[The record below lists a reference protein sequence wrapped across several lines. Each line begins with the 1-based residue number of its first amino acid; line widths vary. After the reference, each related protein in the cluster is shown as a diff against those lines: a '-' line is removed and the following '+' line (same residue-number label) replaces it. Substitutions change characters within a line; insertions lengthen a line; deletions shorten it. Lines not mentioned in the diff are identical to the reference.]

1 MHFFYKLDKISIL
14 WTHFLVCWRFCCNFV
29 FSIKIKQFEI
39 IMQNRAIITNLE
51 KIAIIAGERNITF
64 AQALQYI
71 DIFAE
76 QTPSGDDKRVIV
88 FSENSEGW
96 IYAFFSI
103 WQQGGVAVPV
113 DASSTVSD
121 FSYILRDCVPHA
133 IWTSRHNI
141 PIIEQALAQ
150 TGLEIPFYV
159 IEDNMRK
166 ELELSRKL
174 PERLPWS
181 ELDVQ
186 YNQKVALIIYTS
198 GTTGSP
204 KGVMLSFQNLMA
216 NIKGVSQDVRIYA
229 SSRRTMILLPLHH
242 VLPLMGSLI
251 APFWIGG
258 GVAICPSLTAPDLM
272 DTLCRGKVAIVIGV
286 PRLWQ
291 MLYGGIKKKIDSNAI
306 TSFLFRMCAF
316 FRSRTLSRFVF
327 GSVRRKMGGHIKYL
341 VSGGAALSREIG
353 EGLKTIGLDVLEGY
367 GMTETAPI
375 ICFTRPTDIR
385 PGCVG
390 LPLPGIECKLVNGEL
405 CAKGPNVMLGYYNR
419 PDETA
424 AVIDK
429 EGYIHTGDLATIDK
443 KGRVTITGRTKEIIV
458 LSNGK
463 NIEPSEIEYKLEQYD
478 HYVKEVAVMQDN
490 DLLRAI
496 IVPQSTWASILNDT
510 QVEVALKHEV
520 IEPYN
525 RTVANYKKVMA
536 LTVYRGELPR
546 TKLDKLQ
553 RFKLQALLDACRSSQ
568 PVSAEE
574 PEPDTEEYRIIKQYI
589 EQEKKVPV
597 RPSSHVETDLAM
609 DSLDKVGLQGFIE
622 HTFGMK
628 LMVEQMAVFPNIK
641 AMAEYVAS
649 RKTKIKVEEVEWHSL
664 LNEPVQD
671 LRIPQ
676 ASCLFPLVNKC
687 FKLFFRIYNSL
698 NIHGRIQIPAKGPY
712 ILAPNHQ
719 SFIDAP
725 VVLSGLT
732 WRQIRTC
739 YFYATEEH
747 VRSKTR
753 RALADK
759 NNVIIME
766 QAHLKES
773 IQKLAQVLKNGKNI
787 VIFPEGSRTHD
798 GELGDFKLSFAIL
811 SKELNVPIIPV
822 CIRGAFDA
830 LPRQRK
836 YIYPRH
842 IEVHYLPPVIP
853 TADVTYQQ
861 LADKV
866 KQSILGV
873 L

>member
-1 MHFFYKLDKISIL
+1 MGKGV
-14 WTHFLVCWRFCCNFV
+14 T
-29 FSIKIKQFEI
+29 
-39 IMQNRAIITNLE
+39 ATNLE
-51 KIAIIAGERNITF
+51 KIAIIAGERNVTF

-71 DIFAE
+71 DMFA
-76 QTPSGDDKRVIV
+76 QRIPSSGDNRIIV

-121 FSYILRDCVPHA
+121 FAYILRDCTPHG
-133 IWTSRHNI
+133 IWTSQHNV
-141 PIIEQALAQ
+141 PVVEKALAE
-150 TGLEIPFYV
+150 TGLRIPYYV
-159 IEDNMRK
+159 IEERMKCQPDSTRQ
-166 ELELSRKL
+166 L
-174 PERLPWS
+174 PERLPWA
-181 ELDVQ
+181 ELDVP

-204 KGVMLSFQNLMA
+204 KGVMLSYQNLMA
-216 NIKGVSQDVRIYA
+216 NIKGVSQDVRIFTT
-229 SSRRTMILLPLHH
+229 RNRTMILLPLHH
-242 VLPLMGSLI
+242 VLPLMGSVV
-251 APFWIGG
+251 APFWTGG

-291 MLYGGIKKKIDSNAI
+291 MLYGGIKKKIDANAI
-306 TSFLFRMCAF
+306 TAFLFRMCAF
-316 FRSRTLSRFVF
+316 FRSRTLSRIIF
-327 GSVRRKMGGHIKYL
+327 SSIRRKMGGHIKYF
-341 VSGGAALSREIG
+341 VSGGAALSKEIG
-353 EGLKTIGLDVLEGY
+353 EGLKTLGLDVLEGY

-390 LPLPGIECKLVNGEL
+390 LPLPGIECKLINGEL

-419 PDETA
+419 PEETA
-424 AVIDK
+424 AVIDSD
-429 EGYIHTGDLATIDK
+429 GYLHTGDLATIGK
-443 KGRVTITGRTKEIIV
+443 RGHVTITGRTKEIIV

-478 HYVKEVAVMQDN
+478 RYVKEVAVMQDG

-496 IVPQSTWASILNDT
+496 VVPQTPWASLLSDT
-510 QVEVALKHEV
+510 QIEVALKREV

-525 RTVANYKKVMA
+525 RSVANYKKVMA
-536 LTVYRGELPR
+536 LTVYKGELPR

-553 RFKLQALLDACRSSQ
+553 RFKLQALLEACRTSQ
-568 PVSAEE
+568 PVYNEE
-574 PEPDTEEYRIIKQYI
+574 PEPDMEEYRIIKQFI

-597 RPSSHVETDLAM
+597 KPSSHVETDLAM

-628 LMVEQMAVFPNIK
+628 LLVEDMSAFPDIK

-649 RKTKIKVEEVEWHSL
+649 RKTKVEVEEVDWHSF
-664 LNEPVQD
+664 LNETVPD

-676 ASCLFPLVNKC
+676 ASCLFSFVNKC
-687 FKLFFRIYNSL
+687 LKLFFRVYNSL
-698 NIHGRIQIPAKGPY
+698 RIYGRIQIPARGPY

-719 SFIDAP
+719 SFVDGP

-732 WRQIRTC
+732 CRQIKTC
-739 YFYATEEH
+739 YFFATEQH
-747 VRSKTR
+747 VRGKFR
-753 RALADK
+753 RTLADK
-759 NNVIIME
+759 NNTIIME

-773 IQKLAQVLKNGKNI
+773 IQKLAQVLKEGKNI

-811 SKELNVPIIPV
+811 SKELNIPIIPV
-822 CIRGAFDA
+822 CIRGAYDA
-830 LPRQRK
+830 LPRHRK
-836 YIYPRH
+836 YLYPRH
-842 IEVHYLPPVIP
+842 IEVHYLPPIIP
-853 TADVTYQQ
+853 TSDITYQQ

-866 KQSILGV
+866 KQAIARV

>member
-1 MHFFYKLDKISIL
+1 MRKGVTPTD
-14 WTHFLVCWRFCCNFV
+14 
-29 FSIKIKQFEI
+29 
-39 IMQNRAIITNLE
+39 LE

-71 DIFAE
+71 DMFAE
-76 QTPSGDDKRVIV
+76 RIPSSGNNRIIV

-121 FSYILRDCVPHA
+121 FSYILRDCTPHG
-133 IWTSRHNI
+133 IWTSQHNV
-141 PIIEQALAQ
+141 PVVEKALAE
-150 TGLEIPFYV
+150 TGLRIPYYV
-159 IEDNMRK
+159 IEDRMKCQPDSTRQ
-166 ELELSRKL
+166 L
-174 PERLPWS
+174 PERLPWA
-181 ELDVQ
+181 ELDVP

-204 KGVMLSFQNLMA
+204 KGVMLSYQNLMA
-216 NIKGVSQDVRIYA
+216 NIKGVSQDVRIFT
-229 SSRRTMILLPLHH
+229 SRNRTMILLPLHH
-242 VLPLMGSLI
+242 VLPLMGSVV
-251 APFWIGG
+251 APFWTGG

-306 TSFLFRMCAF
+306 TAFLFRMCAF
-316 FRSRTLSRFVF
+316 FRSRTLSRIVF
-327 GSVRRKMGGHIKYL
+327 GSIRRKMGGHIKYF
-341 VSGGAALSREIG
+341 VSGGAALSKEIG
-353 EGLKTIGLDVLEGY
+353 EGLKTLGLDVLEGY

-419 PDETA
+419 PEETA
-424 AVIDK
+424 AVIDSD
-429 EGYIHTGDLATIDK
+429 GYLHTGDLATIGK
-443 KGRVTITGRTKEIIV
+443 RGHVTITGRTKEIIV

-478 HYVKEVAVMQDN
+478 RYVKEVAVMQDG

-496 IVPQSTWASILNDT
+496 VVPQTPWASLLSDT
-510 QVEVALKHEV
+510 QIEVALKREV

-525 RTVANYKKVMA
+525 RSVANYKKVMA
-536 LTVYRGELPR
+536 LTVYKGELPR

-553 RFKLQALLDACRSSQ
+553 RFKLQALLEACRTSQ
-568 PVSAEE
+568 PVCNEE
-574 PEPDTEEYRIIKQYI
+574 PEPDMEEYRIIKQYI

-597 RPSSHVETDLAM
+597 KPSSHVETDLAM

-628 LMVEQMAVFPNIK
+628 LLVEDMAAFPDIK

-649 RKTKIKVEEVEWHSL
+649 RKTKVEVEDVDWHSF
-664 LNEPVQD
+664 LNETVPD

-676 ASCLFPLVNKC
+676 ASCLFPFVNKC
-687 FKLFFRIYNSL
+687 LKLFFRVYNSL
-698 NIHGRIQIPAKGPY
+698 RIYGRIQIPARGPY

-719 SFIDAP
+719 SYVDAP

-732 WRQIRTC
+732 CRQIKTC
-739 YFYATEEH
+739 YFFATEQH
-747 VRSKTR
+747 VRSKFR

-759 NNVIIME
+759 NNTIIME

-773 IQKLAQVLKNGKNI
+773 IQKLAQVLKEGKNI

-798 GELGDFKLSFAIL
+798 GDLGDFKLSFAIL
-811 SKELNVPIIPV
+811 SKELNIPIIPV
-822 CIRGAFDA
+822 CIRGAYDA
-830 LPRQRK
+830 LPRHRK
-836 YIYPRH
+836 YLYPRH
-842 IEVHYLPPVIP
+842 IEVHYLPPIIP
-853 TADVTYQQ
+853 TSDITYQQ

-866 KQSILGV
+866 KQAIARV

>member
-1 MHFFYKLDKISIL
+1 
-14 WTHFLVCWRFCCNFV
+14 
-29 FSIKIKQFEI
+29 
-39 IMQNRAIITNLE
+39 MQKRVTPSLLE
-51 KIAIIAGERNITF
+51 KTAIIAGERNVSF
-64 AQALQYI
+64 AQALRYI
-71 DIFAE
+71 DMFAQQIPSSE
-76 QTPSGDDKRVIV
+76 QKRIIV

-121 FSYILRDCVPHA
+121 FSYILRDCTPHG
-133 IWTSRHNI
+133 IWTSRHNV
-141 PIIEQALAQ
+141 PVVEQALKE
-150 TGLEIPFYV
+150 TGLSIPFYV
-159 IEDNMRK
+159 IENVMEQHPDAARQ
-166 ELELSRKL
+166 L
-174 PERLPWS
+174 PDRLPWA
-181 ELDVQ
+181 ELDVP
-186 YNQKVALIIYTS
+186 YNQHVALIIYTS

-216 NIKGVSQDVRIYA
+216 NIKGVSQDVRIF
-229 SSRRTMILLPLHH
+229 SRTNRTMILLPLHH
-242 VLPLMGSLI
+242 VLPLMGSVV
-251 APFWIGG
+251 APFWTGG

-306 TSFLFRMCAF
+306 TAFLFRMCAF
-316 FRSRTLSRFVF
+316 FRSRTFSRFVF
-327 GSVRRKMGGHIKYL
+327 SSIRRKMGGHVKYF
-341 VSGGAALSREIG
+341 VSGGAALSKEIG
-353 EGLKTIGLDVLEGY
+353 EGLKIIGLDVLEGY

-390 LPLPGIECKLVNGEL
+390 LPLPGIECKLINGEL

-419 PDETA
+419 PEETA

-429 EGYIHTGDLATIDK
+429 DGYLHTGDLATIGK
-443 KGRVTITGRTKEIIV
+443 KGHVTITGRTKEIIV

-478 HYVKEVAVMQDN
+478 YYVKEVAVMQDN

-496 IVPQSTWASILNDT
+496 VVPQSPWASLLNDT
-510 QVEVALKHEV
+510 QVEVALKREV

-525 RTVANYKKVMA
+525 RSVVNYKKIMA

-553 RFKLQALLDACRSSQ
+553 RFRLQALLEACRTSQ
-568 PVSAEE
+568 PVRTED
-574 PEPDTEEYRIIKQYI
+574 PEPDMEEYRIIKQYI

-597 RPSSHVETDLAM
+597 KPSSHVETDLAM

-622 HTFGMK
+622 HTFGMR
-628 LMVEQMAVFPNIK
+628 LVVDEMASFANIK
-641 AMAEYVAS
+641 EMAEHVAS
-649 RKTKIKVEEVEWHSL
+649 CKTKVEVEEVDWYSL
-664 LNEPVQD
+664 LNENVSD

-676 ASCLFPLVNKC
+676 ASCLFPFVNKC
-687 FKLFFRIYNSL
+687 FKLFFRVYNSL
-698 NIHGRIQIPAKGPY
+698 RIHGRIQIPAKGPY

-719 SFIDAP
+719 SFVDAP

-732 WRQIRTC
+732 WRQIKSC
-739 YFYATEEH
+739 YFFATEQH
-747 VRSKTR
+747 VKSKFR
-753 RALADK
+753 RALADR
-759 NNVIIME
+759 NNTIIME

-773 IQKLAQVLKNGKNI
+773 IQKLAQVLKKGKNI

-811 SKELNVPIIPV
+811 SKELNIPIIPV
-822 CIRGAFDA
+822 CIRGAYEA
-830 LPRQRK
+830 LPRHRK
-836 YIYPRH
+836 YLYPRH

-853 TADVTYQQ
+853 TSDITYQQ

-866 KQSILGV
+866 KQAIQKV

>member
-1 MHFFYKLDKISIL
+1 MRKGVTPTD
-14 WTHFLVCWRFCCNFV
+14 
-29 FSIKIKQFEI
+29 
-39 IMQNRAIITNLE
+39 LE

-71 DIFAE
+71 DMFAE
-76 QTPSGDDKRVIV
+76 RIPSSGNNRIIV

-121 FSYILRDCVPHA
+121 FSYILRDCTPHG
-133 IWTSRHNI
+133 IWTSQHNV
-141 PIIEQALAQ
+141 PVVEKALAE
-150 TGLEIPFYV
+150 TGLRIPYYV
-159 IEDNMRK
+159 IEDRMKCQPDSTRQ
-166 ELELSRKL
+166 L
-174 PERLPWS
+174 PERLPWA
-181 ELDVQ
+181 ELDVP

-204 KGVMLSFQNLMA
+204 KGVMLSYQNLMA
-216 NIKGVSQDVRIYA
+216 NIKGVSQDVRIFT
-229 SSRRTMILLPLHH
+229 SRNRTMILLPLHH
-242 VLPLMGSLI
+242 VLPLMGSVV
-251 APFWIGG
+251 APFWTGG

-291 MLYGGIKKKIDSNAI
+291 MLYGGIKKKIDANAI
-306 TSFLFRMCAF
+306 TAFLFRMCAF
-316 FRSRTLSRFVF
+316 FRSRTLSRIIF
-327 GSVRRKMGGHIKYL
+327 SSIRRKMGGHIKYF
-341 VSGGAALSREIG
+341 VSGGAALSKEIG
-353 EGLKTIGLDVLEGY
+353 EGLKTLGLDVLEGY

-390 LPLPGIECKLVNGEL
+390 LPLPGIECKLINGEL

-419 PDETA
+419 PEETA
-424 AVIDK
+424 AVIDSD
-429 EGYIHTGDLATIDK
+429 GYLHTGDLATIGK
-443 KGRVTITGRTKEIIV
+443 RGHVTITGRTKEIIV

-478 HYVKEVAVMQDN
+478 RYVKEVAVMQDG

-496 IVPQSTWASILNDT
+496 VVPQTPWASLLSDT
-510 QVEVALKHEV
+510 QIEVALKREV

-525 RTVANYKKVMA
+525 RSVANYKKVMA
-536 LTVYRGELPR
+536 LTVYKGELPR

-553 RFKLQALLDACRSSQ
+553 RFKLQALLEACRTSQ
-568 PVSAEE
+568 PVYNEE
-574 PEPDTEEYRIIKQYI
+574 PEPDMEEYRIIKQFI

-597 RPSSHVETDLAM
+597 KPSSHVETDLAM

-628 LMVEQMAVFPNIK
+628 LLVEDMSAFPDIK

-649 RKTKIKVEEVEWHSL
+649 RKTKVEVEEVDWHSF
-664 LNEPVQD
+664 LNETVPD

-676 ASCLFPLVNKC
+676 ASCLFPFVNKC
-687 FKLFFRIYNSL
+687 LKLFFRVYNSL
-698 NIHGRIQIPAKGPY
+698 RIYGRIQIPARGPY

-719 SFIDAP
+719 SYVDAP

-732 WRQIRTC
+732 CRQIKTC
-739 YFYATEEH
+739 YFFATEQH
-747 VRSKTR
+747 VRSKFR

-759 NNVIIME
+759 NNTIIME

-773 IQKLAQVLKNGKNI
+773 IQKLAQVLKEGKNI

-811 SKELNVPIIPV
+811 SKELNIPIIPV
-822 CIRGAFDA
+822 CIRGAYDA
-830 LPRQRK
+830 LPRHRK
-836 YIYPRH
+836 YLYPRH
-842 IEVHYLPPVIP
+842 IEVHYLPPIIP
-853 TADVTYQQ
+853 TSDITYQQ

-866 KQSILGV
+866 KQAIARV

>member
-1 MHFFYKLDKISIL
+1 
-14 WTHFLVCWRFCCNFV
+14 
-29 FSIKIKQFEI
+29 
-39 IMQNRAIITNLE
+39 MQKRVTPSLLE
-51 KIAIIAGERNITF
+51 KTAIIAGERNVSF
-64 AQALQYI
+64 AQALRYI
-71 DIFAE
+71 DMFAQQIPSSE
-76 QTPSGDDKRVIV
+76 QKRIIV

-121 FSYILRDCVPHA
+121 FSYILRDCTPHG
-133 IWTSRHNI
+133 IWTSRHNV
-141 PIIEQALAQ
+141 PVVEQALKE
-150 TGLEIPFYV
+150 TGLSIPFYV
-159 IEDNMRK
+159 IENVMEQHPDAARQ
-166 ELELSRKL
+166 L
-174 PERLPWS
+174 PDRLPWA
-181 ELDVQ
+181 ELDVP
-186 YNQKVALIIYTS
+186 YNQHVALIIYTS

-216 NIKGVSQDVRIYA
+216 NIKGVSQDVRIF
-229 SSRRTMILLPLHH
+229 SRTNRTMILLPLHH
-242 VLPLMGSLI
+242 VLPLMGSVV
-251 APFWIGG
+251 APFWTGG

-306 TSFLFRMCAF
+306 TAFLFRMCAF
-316 FRSRTLSRFVF
+316 FRSRTFSRFVF
-327 GSVRRKMGGHIKYL
+327 SSIRRKMGGHIKYF
-341 VSGGAALSREIG
+341 VSGGAALSKEIG

-390 LPLPGIECKLVNGEL
+390 LPLPGIECKLINGEL
-405 CAKGPNVMLGYYNR
+405 CAKGSNVMLGYYNR
-419 PDETA
+419 PEETA

-429 EGYIHTGDLATIDK
+429 DGYLHTGDLATIGK
-443 KGRVTITGRTKEIIV
+443 KGHVTITGRTKEIIV

-478 HYVKEVAVMQDN
+478 YYVKEVAVMQDN

-496 IVPQSTWASILNDT
+496 VVPQSPWASLLNDT
-510 QVEVALKHEV
+510 QVEVALKREV

-525 RTVANYKKVMA
+525 RSVVNYKKIMA

-553 RFKLQALLDACRSSQ
+553 RFRLQALLEACRTSQ
-568 PVSAEE
+568 PVRTEE
-574 PEPDTEEYRIIKQYI
+574 PEPDMEEYRIIKQYI

-597 RPSSHVETDLAM
+597 KPSSHVETDLAM

-622 HTFGMK
+622 HTFGMR
-628 LMVEQMAVFPNIK
+628 LVVDEMASFANIK
-641 AMAEYVAS
+641 EMTEHVAS
-649 RKTKIKVEEVEWHSL
+649 CKTKVEVEEVDWYSL
-664 LNEPVQD
+664 LNENVSD

-676 ASCLFPLVNKC
+676 ASCLFPFVNKC
-687 FKLFFRIYNSL
+687 FKLFFRVYNSL
-698 NIHGRIQIPAKGPY
+698 RIHGRIQIPAKGPY

-719 SFIDAP
+719 SFVDAP

-732 WRQIRTC
+732 WRQIKSC
-739 YFYATEEH
+739 YFFATEQH
-747 VRSKTR
+747 VKSKFR
-753 RALADK
+753 RALADR
-759 NNVIIME
+759 NNTIIME

-773 IQKLAQVLKNGKNI
+773 IQKLAQVLKKGKNI

-811 SKELNVPIIPV
+811 SKELNIPIIPV
-822 CIRGAFDA
+822 CIRGAYEA
-830 LPRQRK
+830 LPRHRK
-836 YIYPRH
+836 YLYPRH

-853 TADVTYQQ
+853 TSDITYQQ

-866 KQSILGV
+866 KQAIQEV

>member
-1 MHFFYKLDKISIL
+1 MGKGV
-14 WTHFLVCWRFCCNFV
+14 T
-29 FSIKIKQFEI
+29 
-39 IMQNRAIITNLE
+39 ATNLE
-51 KIAIIAGERNITF
+51 KIAIIAGERNVTF

-71 DIFAE
+71 DMFA
-76 QTPSGDDKRVIV
+76 QRIPSSGDNRIII

-121 FSYILRDCVPHA
+121 FAYILRDCTPHG
-133 IWTSRHNI
+133 IWTSQHNV
-141 PIIEQALAQ
+141 PVVEKALAE
-150 TGLEIPFYV
+150 TGLRIPYYV
-159 IEDNMRK
+159 IEERMKCQPDSTRQ
-166 ELELSRKL
+166 L
-174 PERLPWS
+174 PERLPWA
-181 ELDVQ
+181 ELDVP

-204 KGVMLSFQNLMA
+204 KGVMLSYQNLMA
-216 NIKGVSQDVRIYA
+216 NIKGVSQDVRIFTT
-229 SSRRTMILLPLHH
+229 RNRTMILLPLHH
-242 VLPLMGSLI
+242 VLPLMGSVV
-251 APFWIGG
+251 APFWTGG

-291 MLYGGIKKKIDSNAI
+291 MLYGGIKKKIDANAI
-306 TSFLFRMCAF
+306 TAFLFRMCAF
-316 FRSRTLSRFVF
+316 FRSRTLSRIIF
-327 GSVRRKMGGHIKYL
+327 SSIRRKMGGHIKYF
-341 VSGGAALSREIG
+341 VSGGAALSKEIG
-353 EGLKTIGLDVLEGY
+353 EGLKTLGLDVLEGY

-419 PDETA
+419 PEETA
-424 AVIDK
+424 AVIDSD
-429 EGYIHTGDLATIDK
+429 GYLHTGDLATIGK
-443 KGRVTITGRTKEIIV
+443 RGHVTITGRTKEIIV

-478 HYVKEVAVMQDN
+478 RYVKEVAVMQDG

-496 IVPQSTWASILNDT
+496 VVPQTPWASLLSDT
-510 QVEVALKHEV
+510 QIEVALKREV

-525 RTVANYKKVMA
+525 RSVANYKKVMA
-536 LTVYRGELPR
+536 LTVYKGELPR

-553 RFKLQALLDACRSSQ
+553 RFKLQALLEACRTSQ
-568 PVSAEE
+568 PVYNEE
-574 PEPDTEEYRIIKQYI
+574 PEPDMEEYRIIKQFI

-597 RPSSHVETDLAM
+597 KPSSHVETDLAM

-628 LMVEQMAVFPNIK
+628 LLVEDMSAFPDIK

-649 RKTKIKVEEVEWHSL
+649 RKTKVEVEEVDWHSF
-664 LNEPVQD
+664 LNETVPD

-676 ASCLFPLVNKC
+676 ASCLFSFVNKC
-687 FKLFFRIYNSL
+687 LKLFFRVYNSL
-698 NIHGRIQIPAKGPY
+698 RIYGRIQIPARGPY

-719 SFIDAP
+719 SFVDGP

-732 WRQIRTC
+732 CRQIKTC
-739 YFYATEEH
+739 YFFATEQH
-747 VRSKTR
+747 VRGKFR
-753 RALADK
+753 RTLADK
-759 NNVIIME
+759 NNTIIME

-773 IQKLAQVLKNGKNI
+773 IQKLAQVLKEGKNI

-811 SKELNVPIIPV
+811 SKELNIPIIPV
-822 CIRGAFDA
+822 CIRGAYDA
-830 LPRQRK
+830 LPRHRK
-836 YIYPRH
+836 YLYPRH

-853 TADVTYQQ
+853 TSDITYQL

-866 KQSILGV
+866 KKAIQKV

>member
-1 MHFFYKLDKISIL
+1 MGKGV
-14 WTHFLVCWRFCCNFV
+14 T
-29 FSIKIKQFEI
+29 
-39 IMQNRAIITNLE
+39 ATNLE
-51 KIAIIAGERNITF
+51 KIAIIAGERNVTF

-71 DIFAE
+71 DMFA
-76 QTPSGDDKRVIV
+76 QRIPSSGDNRIIV

-121 FSYILRDCVPHA
+121 FAYILRDCTPHG
-133 IWTSRHNI
+133 IWTSQHNV
-141 PIIEQALAQ
+141 PVVEKALAE
-150 TGLEIPFYV
+150 TGLRIPYYV
-159 IEDNMRK
+159 IEERMKCQPDSTRQ
-166 ELELSRKL
+166 L
-174 PERLPWS
+174 PERLPWA
-181 ELDVQ
+181 ELDVP

-204 KGVMLSFQNLMA
+204 KGVMLSYQNLMA
-216 NIKGVSQDVRIYA
+216 NIKGVSQDVRIFTT
-229 SSRRTMILLPLHH
+229 RNRTMILLPLHH
-242 VLPLMGSLI
+242 VLPLMGSVV
-251 APFWIGG
+251 APFWTGG

-291 MLYGGIKKKIDSNAI
+291 MLYGGIKKKIDANAI
-306 TSFLFRMCAF
+306 TAFLFRMCAF
-316 FRSRTLSRFVF
+316 FRSRTLSRIIF
-327 GSVRRKMGGHIKYL
+327 SSIRRKMGGHIKYF
-341 VSGGAALSREIG
+341 VSGGAALSKEIG
-353 EGLKTIGLDVLEGY
+353 EGLKTLGLDVLEGY

-390 LPLPGIECKLVNGEL
+390 LPLPGIECKLINGEL

-419 PDETA
+419 PEETA
-424 AVIDK
+424 AVIDSD
-429 EGYIHTGDLATIDK
+429 GYLHTGDLATIGK
-443 KGRVTITGRTKEIIV
+443 RGHVTITGRTKEIIV

-478 HYVKEVAVMQDN
+478 RYVKEVAVMQDG

-496 IVPQSTWASILNDT
+496 VVPQTPWASLLSDT
-510 QVEVALKHEV
+510 QIEVALKREV

-525 RTVANYKKVMA
+525 RSVANYKKVMA
-536 LTVYRGELPR
+536 LTVYKGELPR

-553 RFKLQALLDACRSSQ
+553 RFKLQALLEACRTSQ
-568 PVSAEE
+568 PVYNEE
-574 PEPDTEEYRIIKQYI
+574 PEPDMEEYRIIKQFI

-597 RPSSHVETDLAM
+597 KPSSHVETDLAM

-628 LMVEQMAVFPNIK
+628 LLVEDMSAFPDIK

-649 RKTKIKVEEVEWHSL
+649 RKTKVEVEEVDWHSF
-664 LNEPVQD
+664 LNETVPD

-676 ASCLFPLVNKC
+676 ASCLFPFVNKC
-687 FKLFFRIYNSL
+687 LKLFFRVYNSL
-698 NIHGRIQIPAKGPY
+698 RIYGRIQIPARGPY

-719 SFIDAP
+719 SYVDAP

-732 WRQIRTC
+732 CRQIKTC
-739 YFYATEEH
+739 YFFATEQH
-747 VRSKTR
+747 VRSKFR

-759 NNVIIME
+759 NNTIIME

-773 IQKLAQVLKNGKNI
+773 IQKLAQVLKEGKNI

-811 SKELNVPIIPV
+811 SKELNIPIIPV
-822 CIRGAFDA
+822 CIRGAYDA
-830 LPRQRK
+830 LPRHRK
-836 YIYPRH
+836 YLYPRH

-853 TADVTYQQ
+853 TSDITYQQ

-866 KQSILGV
+866 KKAIQKV

>member
-1 MHFFYKLDKISIL
+1 MGKGV
-14 WTHFLVCWRFCCNFV
+14 T
-29 FSIKIKQFEI
+29 
-39 IMQNRAIITNLE
+39 ATNLE
-51 KIAIIAGERNITF
+51 KIAIIAGERNVTF

-71 DIFAE
+71 DMFA
-76 QTPSGDDKRVIV
+76 QRIPSSGDNRIIV

-121 FSYILRDCVPHA
+121 FAYILRDCTPHG
-133 IWTSRHNI
+133 IWTSQHNV
-141 PIIEQALAQ
+141 PVVEKALAE
-150 TGLEIPFYV
+150 TGLRIPYYV
-159 IEDNMRK
+159 IEERMKCQPDSTRQ
-166 ELELSRKL
+166 L
-174 PERLPWS
+174 PERLPWA
-181 ELDVQ
+181 ELDVP

-204 KGVMLSFQNLMA
+204 KGVMLSYQNLMA
-216 NIKGVSQDVRIYA
+216 NIKGVSQDVRIFT
-229 SSRRTMILLPLHH
+229 SRNRTMILLPLHH
-242 VLPLMGSLI
+242 VLPLMGSVV
-251 APFWIGG
+251 APFWTGG

-306 TSFLFRMCAF
+306 TAFLFRMCAF
-316 FRSRTLSRFVF
+316 FRSRTLSRIVF
-327 GSVRRKMGGHIKYL
+327 GSIRRKMGGHIKYF
-341 VSGGAALSREIG
+341 VSGGAALSKEIG
-353 EGLKTIGLDVLEGY
+353 EGLKTLGLDVLEGY

-390 LPLPGIECKLVNGEL
+390 LPLPGIECKLINGEL

-419 PDETA
+419 PEETA
-424 AVIDK
+424 AVIDGD
-429 EGYIHTGDLATIDK
+429 GYLHTGDLATIGK
-443 KGRVTITGRTKEIIV
+443 RGHVTITGRTKEIIV

-478 HYVKEVAVMQDN
+478 RYVKEVAVMQDG

-496 IVPQSTWASILNDT
+496 VVPQTPWASLLSDT
-510 QVEVALKHEV
+510 QIEVALKREV

-525 RTVANYKKVMA
+525 RSVANYKKVMA
-536 LTVYRGELPR
+536 LTVYKGELPR

-553 RFKLQALLDACRSSQ
+553 RFKLQALLEACRTSQ
-568 PVSAEE
+568 PVYNEE
-574 PEPDTEEYRIIKQYI
+574 PEPDMEEYRIIKQFI

-597 RPSSHVETDLAM
+597 KPSSHVETDLAM

-628 LMVEQMAVFPNIK
+628 LLVEDMSAFPDIK

-649 RKTKIKVEEVEWHSL
+649 RKTKVEVEEVDWHSF
-664 LNEPVQD
+664 LNETVPD

-676 ASCLFPLVNKC
+676 ASCLFSFVNKC
-687 FKLFFRIYNSL
+687 LKLFFRVYNSL
-698 NIHGRIQIPAKGPY
+698 RIYGRIQIPARGPY

-719 SFIDAP
+719 SFVDGP

-732 WRQIRTC
+732 CRQIKTC
-739 YFYATEEH
+739 YFFATEQH
-747 VRSKTR
+747 VRGKFR
-753 RALADK
+753 RALADR
-759 NNVIIME
+759 NNTIIME

-773 IQKLAQVLKNGKNI
+773 IQKLAQVLKEGKNI

-822 CIRGAFDA
+822 CIRGAYDA
-830 LPRQRK
+830 LPRHRK
-836 YIYPRH
+836 YLYPRH

-853 TADVTYQQ
+853 TSDITYQQ

-866 KQSILGV
+866 KKAIQKV

>member
-1 MHFFYKLDKISIL
+1 
-14 WTHFLVCWRFCCNFV
+14 
-29 FSIKIKQFEI
+29 
-39 IMQNRAIITNLE
+39 MQKRVTPSLLE
-51 KIAIIAGERNITF
+51 KTAIIAGERNVSF
-64 AQALQYI
+64 AQALRYI
-71 DIFAE
+71 DMFAQQIPSSE
-76 QTPSGDDKRVIV
+76 QKRIIV

-121 FSYILRDCVPHA
+121 FSYILRDCTPHG
-133 IWTSRHNI
+133 IWTSRHNV
-141 PIIEQALAQ
+141 PVVELALKE
-150 TGLEIPFYV
+150 TGLSIPFYV
-159 IEDNMRK
+159 IENVMEQHPDAARQ
-166 ELELSRKL
+166 L
-174 PERLPWS
+174 PDRLPWA
-181 ELDVQ
+181 ELDVP
-186 YNQKVALIIYTS
+186 YNQHVALIIYTS

-216 NIKGVSQDVRIYA
+216 NIKGVSQDVRIF
-229 SSRRTMILLPLHH
+229 SRTNRTMILLPLHH
-242 VLPLMGSLI
+242 VLPLMGSVV
-251 APFWIGG
+251 APFWTGG

-306 TSFLFRMCAF
+306 TAFLFRMCAF
-316 FRSRTLSRFVF
+316 FRSRTFSRFVF
-327 GSVRRKMGGHIKYL
+327 SSIRRKMGGHIKYF
-341 VSGGAALSREIG
+341 VSGGAALSKEIG

-390 LPLPGIECKLVNGEL
+390 LPLPGIECKLINGEL

-419 PDETA
+419 PEETA

-429 EGYIHTGDLATIDK
+429 DGYLHTGDLATIGK
-443 KGRVTITGRTKEIIV
+443 KGHVTITGRTKEIIV

-478 HYVKEVAVMQDN
+478 YYVKEVAVMQDN

-496 IVPQSTWASILNDT
+496 VVPQSPWASLLNDT
-510 QVEVALKHEV
+510 QVEVALKREV

-525 RTVANYKKVMA
+525 RSVVNYKKIMA

-553 RFKLQALLDACRSSQ
+553 RFRLQALLEVCRTSQ
-568 PVSAEE
+568 PVRTEE
-574 PEPDTEEYRIIKQYI
+574 PEPDMEEYRIIKQYI

-597 RPSSHVETDLAM
+597 KPSSHVETDLAM

-622 HTFGMK
+622 HTFGMR
-628 LMVEQMAVFPNIK
+628 LVVDEMASFANIK
-641 AMAEYVAS
+641 EMAEHVAS
-649 RKTKIKVEEVEWHSL
+649 CKTKVEVEEVDWYSL
-664 LNEPVQD
+664 LNENVSD

-676 ASCLFPLVNKC
+676 ASCLFPFVNKC
-687 FKLFFRIYNSL
+687 FKLFFRVYNSL
-698 NIHGRIQIPAKGPY
+698 RIHGRIQIPAKGPY

-719 SFIDAP
+719 SFVDAP

-732 WRQIRTC
+732 WRQIKSC
-739 YFYATEEH
+739 YFFATEQH
-747 VRSKTR
+747 VKSKFR
-753 RALADK
+753 RALADR
-759 NNVIIME
+759 NNTIIME

-773 IQKLAQVLKNGKNI
+773 IQKLAQVLKKEKNI

-811 SKELNVPIIPV
+811 SKELNIPIIPV
-822 CIRGAFDA
+822 CIRGAYEA
-830 LPRQRK
+830 LPRHRK
-836 YIYPRH
+836 YLYPRH

-853 TADVTYQQ
+853 TSDITYQQ

-866 KQSILGV
+866 KQAIQEV

>member
-1 MHFFYKLDKISIL
+1 MGKGV
-14 WTHFLVCWRFCCNFV
+14 T
-29 FSIKIKQFEI
+29 
-39 IMQNRAIITNLE
+39 ATNLE
-51 KIAIIAGERNITF
+51 KIAIIAGERNVTF

-71 DIFAE
+71 DMFA
-76 QTPSGDDKRVIV
+76 QRIPSSGDNRIIV

-121 FSYILRDCVPHA
+121 FAYILRDCTPHG
-133 IWTSRHNI
+133 IWTSQHNV
-141 PIIEQALAQ
+141 PVVEKALAE
-150 TGLEIPFYV
+150 TGLRIPYYV
-159 IEDNMRK
+159 IEERMKCQPDSTRQ
-166 ELELSRKL
+166 L
-174 PERLPWS
+174 PERLPWA
-181 ELDVQ
+181 ELDVP

-204 KGVMLSFQNLMA
+204 KGVMLSYQNLMA
-216 NIKGVSQDVRIYA
+216 NIKGVSQDVRIFTT
-229 SSRRTMILLPLHH
+229 RNRTMILLPLHH
-242 VLPLMGSLI
+242 VLPLMGSVV
-251 APFWIGG
+251 APFWTGG

-291 MLYGGIKKKIDSNAI
+291 MLYGGIKKKIDANAI
-306 TSFLFRMCAF
+306 TAFLFRMCAF
-316 FRSRTLSRFVF
+316 FRSRTLSRIIF
-327 GSVRRKMGGHIKYL
+327 SSIRRKMGGHIKYF
-341 VSGGAALSREIG
+341 VSGGAALSKEIG
-353 EGLKTIGLDVLEGY
+353 EGLKTLGLDVLEGY

-390 LPLPGIECKLVNGEL
+390 LPLPGIECKLINGEL

-419 PDETA
+419 PEETA
-424 AVIDK
+424 AVIDSD
-429 EGYIHTGDLATIDK
+429 GYLHTGDLATIGK
-443 KGRVTITGRTKEIIV
+443 RGHVTITGRTKEIIV

-478 HYVKEVAVMQDN
+478 RYVKEVAVMQDG

-496 IVPQSTWASILNDT
+496 VVPQTPWASLLSDT
-510 QVEVALKHEV
+510 QIEVALKREV

-525 RTVANYKKVMA
+525 RSVANYKKVMA
-536 LTVYRGELPR
+536 LTVYKGELPR

-553 RFKLQALLDACRSSQ
+553 RFKLQALLEACRTSQ
-568 PVSAEE
+568 PVYNEE
-574 PEPDTEEYRIIKQYI
+574 PEPDMEEYRIIKQFI

-597 RPSSHVETDLAM
+597 KPSSHVETDLAM

-628 LMVEQMAVFPNIK
+628 LLVEDMSAFPDIK

-649 RKTKIKVEEVEWHSL
+649 RKTKVEVEEVDWHSF
-664 LNEPVQD
+664 LNETVPD

-676 ASCLFPLVNKC
+676 ASCLFSFVNKC
-687 FKLFFRIYNSL
+687 LKLFFRVYNSL
-698 NIHGRIQIPAKGPY
+698 RIYGRIQIPERGPY

-719 SFIDAP
+719 SYVDAP

-732 WRQIRTC
+732 CRQIKTC
-739 YFYATEEH
+739 YFFATEQH
-747 VRSKTR
+747 VRGKFR

-759 NNVIIME
+759 NNTIIME

-773 IQKLAQVLKNGKNI
+773 IQKLAQVLKEGKNI

-811 SKELNVPIIPV
+811 SKELNIPIIPV
-822 CIRGAFDA
+822 CIRGAYDA
-830 LPRQRK
+830 LPRHRK
-836 YIYPRH
+836 YLYPRH

-853 TADVTYQQ
+853 TSDITYQQ

-866 KQSILGV
+866 KKAIQKV

>member
-1 MHFFYKLDKISIL
+1 M
-14 WTHFLVCWRFCCNFV
+14 
-29 FSIKIKQFEI
+29 
-39 IMQNRAIITNLE
+39 E
-51 KIAIIAGERNITF
+51 KIAIIAGERQVTF
-64 AQALQYI
+64 AKALQYI
-71 DIFAE
+71 DVFSE
-76 QTPSGDDKRVIV
+76 LTPSGNDKRVIV

-103 WQQGGVAVPV
+103 WQQGGIAVPV

-121 FSYILRDCVPHA
+121 LCYILRDCTPHC
-133 IWTSRHNI
+133 IWTSQHNA
-141 PIIEQALAQ
+141 PVVEQALVQ
-150 TGLEIPFYV
+150 TGLDIPFHI
-159 IEDNMRK
+159 IEESMKIEPDVN
-166 ELELSRKL
+166 RKL
-174 PERLPWS
+174 PDCLPWG
-181 ELDVQ
+181 ELDVP

-204 KGVMLSFQNLMA
+204 KGVMLSYQNLMA
-216 NIKGVSQDVRIYA
+216 NIKGVSQDVRIFT
-229 SSRRTMILLPLHH
+229 STSRTMILLPLHH
-242 VLPLMGSLI
+242 VLPLMGSVV
-251 APFWIGG
+251 APFWNGG

-291 MLYGGIKKKIDSNAI
+291 MLYGGIKKKIDSNAV
-306 TSFLFRMCAF
+306 TAFLFRMCAF
-316 FRSRTLSRFVF
+316 FRSRTLSRIVF
-327 GSVRRKMGGHIKYL
+327 GSIRRKMGGHIKYF
-341 VSGGAALSREIG
+341 VSGGAALSKEIG
-353 EGLKTIGLDVLEGY
+353 EGLKTLGLDVLEGY

-390 LPLPGIECKLVNGEL
+390 LPLPGIECKLINGEL

-419 PDETA
+419 PEETA
-424 AVIDK
+424 AVIDSD
-429 EGYIHTGDLATIDK
+429 GYLHTGDLAAIDN

-463 NIEPSEIEYKLEQYD
+463 NIEPSEIEYKLEKYD
-478 HYVKEVAVMQDN
+478 QYVKEVAVMQDG

-496 IVPQSTWASILNDT
+496 IVPQSPWASLLSDT

-520 IEPYN
+520 VEPYN
-525 RTVANYKKVMA
+525 RSVVNYKKIMA
-536 LTVYRGELPR
+536 VTVYRGELPR

-553 RFKLQALLDACRSSQ
+553 RFKLQALLDSCRTAQ
-568 PVSAEE
+568 PVCNEE
-574 PEPDTEEYRIIKQYI
+574 PEPELDEYRIIKRYI

-628 LMVEQMAVFPNIK
+628 LKVEEMASFPNIK
-641 AMAEYVAS
+641 AMAEHVAS
-649 RKTKIKVEEVEWHSL
+649 CKTKVEVGEVDWHSL
-664 LNEPVQD
+664 LNETMD
-671 LRIPQ
+671 NLRIPD
-676 ASCLFPLVNKC
+676 ASWLLPFGSKC

-698 NIHGRIQIPAKGPY
+698 RIHGRIQIPAKGPY
-712 ILAPNHQ
+712 IFAPNHQ
-719 SFIDAP
+719 SYVDAP

-732 WRQIRTC
+732 WGQIKTC

-747 VRSKTR
+747 VKSKFR
-753 RALADK
+753 RRLADK
-759 NNVIIME
+759 NNTIIME
-766 QAHLKES
+766 QANLKES
-773 IQKLAQVLKNGKNI
+773 IQKLAQVLKSGNNI

-798 GELGDFKLSFAIL
+798 GELGEFKLSFAIL

-822 CIRGAFDA
+822 CIRGAYDA
-830 LPRQRK
+830 LPRNRK
-836 YIYPRH
+836 YIHPRH
-842 IEVHYLPPVIP
+842 IEVHYLPPILP
-853 TADVTYQQ
+853 TSDITYQQ

-866 KQSILGV
+866 KEAIASV

>member
-1 MHFFYKLDKISIL
+1 MRKGVTS
-14 WTHFLVCWRFCCNFV
+14 
-29 FSIKIKQFEI
+29 
-39 IMQNRAIITNLE
+39 TNLE

-71 DIFAE
+71 DMFAE
-76 QTPSGDDKRVIV
+76 RIPSSEGNRIIV

-121 FSYILRDCVPHA
+121 FSYILRDCTPHG
-133 IWTSRHNI
+133 IWTSQHNV
-141 PIIEQALAQ
+141 PVVEKALAE
-150 TGLEIPFYV
+150 TGLRIPYYV
-159 IEDNMRK
+159 IEDRMKCQPDSTRQ
-166 ELELSRKL
+166 L
-174 PERLPWS
+174 PERLPWA
-181 ELDVQ
+181 ELDVP

-204 KGVMLSFQNLMA
+204 KGVMLSYQNLMA
-216 NIKGVSQDVRIYA
+216 NIKGVSQDVRIFT
-229 SSRRTMILLPLHH
+229 SRNRTMILLPLHH
-242 VLPLMGSLI
+242 VLPLMGSVV
-251 APFWIGG
+251 APFWTGG

-272 DTLCRGKVAIVIGV
+272 GTLCRGKVAIVIGV

-306 TSFLFRMCAF
+306 TAFLFRMCAF
-316 FRSRTLSRFVF
+316 FRSRTLSRIVF
-327 GSVRRKMGGHIKYL
+327 GSIRRKMGGHIKYF
-341 VSGGAALSREIG
+341 VSGGAALSKEIG
-353 EGLKTIGLDVLEGY
+353 EGLKTLGLDVLEGY

-419 PDETA
+419 PEETA
-424 AVIDK
+424 AVIDGD
-429 EGYIHTGDLATIDK
+429 GYLHTGDLATIGK
-443 KGRVTITGRTKEIIV
+443 RGHVTITGRTKEIIV

-478 HYVKEVAVMQDN
+478 RYVKEVAVMQDG

-496 IVPQSTWASILNDT
+496 VVPQTPWASLLSDT
-510 QVEVALKHEV
+510 QIEVALKREV

-525 RTVANYKKVMA
+525 RSVANYKKVMA
-536 LTVYRGELPR
+536 LTVYKGELPR

-553 RFKLQALLDACRSSQ
+553 RFKLQALLDSCRTSQ
-568 PVSAEE
+568 PVCNEE
-574 PEPDTEEYRIIKQYI
+574 PEPDMEEYRIIKQYI

-597 RPSSHVETDLAM
+597 KPSSHVETDLAM

-628 LMVEQMAVFPNIK
+628 LLVEDMAAFPDIK

-649 RKTKIKVEEVEWHSL
+649 RKTKVEVEDVDWHSF
-664 LNEPVQD
+664 LNETVPD

-676 ASCLFPLVNKC
+676 ASCLFPFVNKC
-687 FKLFFRIYNSL
+687 LKLFFRVYNSL
-698 NIHGRIQIPAKGPY
+698 RIYGRIQIPARGPY

-719 SFIDAP
+719 SYVDAP

-732 WRQIRTC
+732 CRQIKTC
-739 YFYATEEH
+739 YFFATEQH
-747 VRSKTR
+747 VRSKFR

-759 NNVIIME
+759 NNTIIME

-773 IQKLAQVLKNGKNI
+773 IQKLAQVLKEGKNI

-811 SKELNVPIIPV
+811 SKELNIPIIPV
-822 CIRGAFDA
+822 CIRGAYDA
-830 LPRQRK
+830 LPRHRK
-836 YIYPRH
+836 YLYPRH
-842 IEVHYLPPVIP
+842 IEVHYLPPIIP
-853 TADVTYQQ
+853 TSDITYQQ

-866 KQSILGV
+866 KQAIQKV

>member
-1 MHFFYKLDKISIL
+1 MRKGVTPTD
-14 WTHFLVCWRFCCNFV
+14 
-29 FSIKIKQFEI
+29 
-39 IMQNRAIITNLE
+39 LE

-71 DIFAE
+71 DMFAE
-76 QTPSGDDKRVIV
+76 RIPSSGNNRIIV

-121 FSYILRDCVPHA
+121 FSYILRDCTPHG
-133 IWTSRHNI
+133 IWTSQHNV
-141 PIIEQALAQ
+141 PVVEKALAE
-150 TGLEIPFYV
+150 TGLRIPYYV
-159 IEDNMRK
+159 IEDRMKCQPDSTRQ
-166 ELELSRKL
+166 L
-174 PERLPWS
+174 PERLPWA
-181 ELDVQ
+181 ELDVP

-204 KGVMLSFQNLMA
+204 KGVMLSYQNLMA
-216 NIKGVSQDVRIYA
+216 NIKGVSQDVRIFT
-229 SSRRTMILLPLHH
+229 SRNRTMILLPLHH
-242 VLPLMGSLI
+242 VLPLMGSVV
-251 APFWIGG
+251 APFWTGG

-306 TSFLFRMCAF
+306 TAFLFRMCAF
-316 FRSRTLSRFVF
+316 FRSRTLSRIVF
-327 GSVRRKMGGHIKYL
+327 GSIRRKMGGHIKYF
-341 VSGGAALSREIG
+341 VSGGAALSKEIG
-353 EGLKTIGLDVLEGY
+353 EGLKTLGLDVLEGY

-419 PDETA
+419 PEETA
-424 AVIDK
+424 AVIDGD
-429 EGYIHTGDLATIDK
+429 GYLHTGDLATIGK
-443 KGRVTITGRTKEIIV
+443 RGHVTITGRTKEIIV

-478 HYVKEVAVMQDN
+478 RYVKEVAVMQDG

-496 IVPQSTWASILNDT
+496 VVPQTPWASLLSDT
-510 QVEVALKHEV
+510 QIEVALKREV

-525 RTVANYKKVMA
+525 RSVANYKKVMS
-536 LTVYRGELPR
+536 LTVYKGELPR

-553 RFKLQALLDACRSSQ
+553 RFKLQALLETCRISQ
-568 PVSAEE
+568 PVCNEE
-574 PEPDTEEYRIIKQYI
+574 PEPDMEEYRIIKQYI

-597 RPSSHVETDLAM
+597 KPSSHVETDLAM

-628 LMVEQMAVFPNIK
+628 LLVEDMAAFPDIK

-649 RKTKIKVEEVEWHSL
+649 RKTKVEVEDVDWHSF
-664 LNEPVQD
+664 LNETVPD

-676 ASCLFPLVNKC
+676 ASCLFPFVNKC
-687 FKLFFRIYNSL
+687 LKLFFRVYNSL
-698 NIHGRIQIPAKGPY
+698 RIYGRIQIPARGPY

-719 SFIDAP
+719 SYVDAP

-732 WRQIRTC
+732 CRQIKTC
-739 YFYATEEH
+739 YFFATEQH
-747 VRSKTR
+747 VRSKFR

-759 NNVIIME
+759 NNTIIME

-773 IQKLAQVLKNGKNI
+773 IQKLAQVLKDGKNI

-798 GELGDFKLSFAIL
+798 GDLGDFKLSFAIL
-811 SKELNVPIIPV
+811 SKELNIPIIPV
-822 CIRGAFDA
+822 CIRGAYDA
-830 LPRQRK
+830 LPRHRK
-836 YIYPRH
+836 YLYPRH
-842 IEVHYLPPVIP
+842 IEVHYLPPIIP
-853 TADVTYQQ
+853 TSDITYQQ

-866 KQSILGV
+866 KQAIARV

>member
-1 MHFFYKLDKISIL
+1 MGKGV
-14 WTHFLVCWRFCCNFV
+14 T
-29 FSIKIKQFEI
+29 
-39 IMQNRAIITNLE
+39 ATNLE
-51 KIAIIAGERNITF
+51 KIAIIAGERNVTF

-71 DIFAE
+71 DMFA
-76 QTPSGDDKRVIV
+76 QRIPSSGDNRIIV

-121 FSYILRDCVPHA
+121 FAYILRDCTPHG
-133 IWTSRHNI
+133 IWTSQHNV
-141 PIIEQALAQ
+141 PVVEKALAE
-150 TGLEIPFYV
+150 TGLRIPYYV
-159 IEDNMRK
+159 IEDRMKCQPDSTRQ
-166 ELELSRKL
+166 L
-174 PERLPWS
+174 PERLPWA
-181 ELDVQ
+181 ELDVP

-204 KGVMLSFQNLMA
+204 KGVMLSYQNLMA
-216 NIKGVSQDVRIYA
+216 NIKGVSQDVRIFTT
-229 SSRRTMILLPLHH
+229 RNRTMILLPLHH
-242 VLPLMGSLI
+242 VLPLMGSVV
-251 APFWIGG
+251 APFWTGG

-306 TSFLFRMCAF
+306 TAFLFRMCAF
-316 FRSRTLSRFVF
+316 FRSRTLSRIVF
-327 GSVRRKMGGHIKYL
+327 GSIRRKMGGHIKYF
-341 VSGGAALSREIG
+341 VSGGAALSKEIG
-353 EGLKTIGLDVLEGY
+353 EGLKTLGLDVLEGY

-390 LPLPGIECKLVNGEL
+390 LPLPGIECKLINGEL

-419 PDETA
+419 PEETA
-424 AVIDK
+424 AVIDGD
-429 EGYIHTGDLATIDK
+429 GYLHTGDLATIGK
-443 KGRVTITGRTKEIIV
+443 RGHVTITGRTKEIIV

-478 HYVKEVAVMQDN
+478 RYVKEVAVMQDG

-496 IVPQSTWASILNDT
+496 VVPQTPWASLLSDT
-510 QVEVALKHEV
+510 QIEVALKREV

-525 RTVANYKKVMA
+525 RSVANYKKVMA
-536 LTVYRGELPR
+536 LTVYKGELPR

-553 RFKLQALLDACRSSQ
+553 RFKLQALLEACRTSQ
-568 PVSAEE
+568 PVYNEE
-574 PEPDTEEYRIIKQYI
+574 PEPDMEEYRIIKQFI

-597 RPSSHVETDLAM
+597 KPSSHVETDLAM

-628 LMVEQMAVFPNIK
+628 LLVEDMSAFPDIK

-649 RKTKIKVEEVEWHSL
+649 RKTKVEVEEVDWHSF
-664 LNEPVQD
+664 LNETVPD

-676 ASCLFPLVNKC
+676 ASCLFPFVNKC
-687 FKLFFRIYNSL
+687 LKLFFRVYNSL
-698 NIHGRIQIPAKGPY
+698 RIYGRIQIPERGPY

-719 SFIDAP
+719 SFVDGP

-732 WRQIRTC
+732 CRQIKTC
-739 YFYATEEH
+739 YFFATEQH
-747 VRSKTR
+747 VRGKFR
-753 RALADK
+753 RTLADK
-759 NNVIIME
+759 NNTIIME

-773 IQKLAQVLKNGKNI
+773 IQKLAQVLKEGKNI

-822 CIRGAFDA
+822 CIRGAYDA
-830 LPRQRK
+830 LPRHRK
-836 YIYPRH
+836 YLYPRH

-853 TADVTYQQ
+853 TSDITYQQ

-866 KQSILGV
+866 KKAIQKV

>member
-1 MHFFYKLDKISIL
+1 MGKGV
-14 WTHFLVCWRFCCNFV
+14 T
-29 FSIKIKQFEI
+29 
-39 IMQNRAIITNLE
+39 ATNLE
-51 KIAIIAGERNITF
+51 KIAIIAGERNVTF

-71 DIFAE
+71 DMFA
-76 QTPSGDDKRVIV
+76 QRIPSSGDNRIIV

-121 FSYILRDCVPHA
+121 FAYILRDCTPHG
-133 IWTSRHNI
+133 IWTSQHNV
-141 PIIEQALAQ
+141 PVVEKALAE
-150 TGLEIPFYV
+150 TGLRIPYYV
-159 IEDNMRK
+159 IEERMKCQPDSTRQ
-166 ELELSRKL
+166 L
-174 PERLPWS
+174 PERLPWA
-181 ELDVQ
+181 ELDVP

-204 KGVMLSFQNLMA
+204 KGVMLSYQNLMA
-216 NIKGVSQDVRIYA
+216 NIKGVSQDVRIFTT
-229 SSRRTMILLPLHH
+229 RNRTMILLPLHH
-242 VLPLMGSLI
+242 VLPLMGSVV
-251 APFWIGG
+251 APFWTGG

-291 MLYGGIKKKIDSNAI
+291 MLYGGIKKKIDANAI
-306 TSFLFRMCAF
+306 TAFLFRMCAF
-316 FRSRTLSRFVF
+316 FRSRTLSRIIF
-327 GSVRRKMGGHIKYL
+327 SSIRRKMGGHIKYF
-341 VSGGAALSREIG
+341 VSGGAALSKEIG
-353 EGLKTIGLDVLEGY
+353 EGLKTLGLDVLEGY

-390 LPLPGIECKLVNGEL
+390 LPLPGIECKLINGEL

-419 PDETA
+419 PEETA
-424 AVIDK
+424 AVIDSD
-429 EGYIHTGDLATIDK
+429 GYLHTGDLATIGK
-443 KGRVTITGRTKEIIV
+443 RGHVTITGRTKEIIV

-463 NIEPSEIEYKLEQYD
+463 NIEPSEIECKLEQYD
-478 HYVKEVAVMQDN
+478 RYVKEVAVMQDG

-496 IVPQSTWASILNDT
+496 VVPQTPWASLLSDT
-510 QVEVALKHEV
+510 QIEVALKREV

-525 RTVANYKKVMA
+525 RSVANYKKVMA
-536 LTVYRGELPR
+536 LTVYKGELPR

-553 RFKLQALLDACRSSQ
+553 RFKLQALLEACRTSQ
-568 PVSAEE
+568 PVYNEE
-574 PEPDTEEYRIIKQYI
+574 PEPDMEEYRIIKQFI

-597 RPSSHVETDLAM
+597 KPSSHVETDLAM

-628 LMVEQMAVFPNIK
+628 LLVEDMSAFPDIK

-649 RKTKIKVEEVEWHSL
+649 RKTKVEVEEVDWHSF
-664 LNEPVQD
+664 LNETVPD

-676 ASCLFPLVNKC
+676 ASCLFSFVNKC
-687 FKLFFRIYNSL
+687 LKLFFRVYNSL
-698 NIHGRIQIPAKGPY
+698 RIYGRIQIPERGPY

-719 SFIDAP
+719 SYVDAP

-732 WRQIRTC
+732 CRQIKTC
-739 YFYATEEH
+739 YFFATEQH
-747 VRSKTR
+747 VRGKFR

-759 NNVIIME
+759 NNTIIME

-773 IQKLAQVLKNGKNI
+773 IQKLAQVLKEGKNI

-811 SKELNVPIIPV
+811 SKELNIPIIPV
-822 CIRGAFDA
+822 CIRGAYDA
-830 LPRQRK
+830 LPRHRK
-836 YIYPRH
+836 YLYPRH

-853 TADVTYQQ
+853 TSDITYQQ

-866 KQSILGV
+866 KKAIQKV

>member
-1 MHFFYKLDKISIL
+1 MGKGATS
-14 WTHFLVCWRFCCNFV
+14 V
-29 FSIKIKQFEI
+29 
-39 IMQNRAIITNLE
+39 NLE
-51 KIAIIAGERNITF
+51 KTAIIAGERNISF
-64 AQALQYI
+64 ARALQYI
-71 DIFAE
+71 DVFAE
-76 QTPSGDDKRVIV
+76 QMPSGNDKRIVV

-96 IYAFFSI
+96 VYAFFSI
-103 WQQGGVAVPV
+103 WQKGAVAVPV

-121 FSYILRDCVPHA
+121 FSYILRDCTPHG
-133 IWTSRHNI
+133 IWTSQHNV
-141 PIIEQALAQ
+141 PVVEQALLQ
-150 TGLEIPFYV
+150 TGLSIPYYV
-159 IEDNMRK
+159 IEERMK
-166 ELELSRKL
+166 CEPELTREL
-174 PERLPWS
+174 PERLPWAG
-181 ELDVQ
+181 LDVP
-186 YNQKVALIIYTS
+186 YNQQLALIIYTS

-204 KGVMLSFQNLMA
+204 KGVMLSYQNLMA
-216 NIKGVSQDVRIYA
+216 NIKGVSQDVRIYT
-229 SSRRTMILLPLHH
+229 SKSRVMILLPLHH

-251 APFWIGG
+251 APFWKGG

-291 MLYGGIKKKIDSNAI
+291 MLYGGIKKKIDSNII
-306 TSFLFRMCAF
+306 TAFLFNMCAF
-316 FRSRTLSRFVF
+316 FRSRTLSRLVF
-327 GSVRRKMGGHIKYL
+327 GSIRRKMGGNIKYF
-341 VSGGAALSREIG
+341 VSGGAALSKDIG
-353 EGLKTIGLDVLEGY
+353 EGLKTLGLDVLEGY

-375 ICFTRPTDIR
+375 ICFTRPSDIR

-405 CAKGPNVMLGYYNR
+405 CAKGPNVMMGYYNR
-419 PDETA
+419 PEETA
-424 AVIDK
+424 QVLDK
-429 EGYIHTGDLATIDK
+429 DGFIHTGDLATIDK

-478 HYVKEVAVMQDN
+478 QYVKEVAVMQDG

-496 IVPQSTWASILNDT
+496 VVPQTIWASMLNDT

-553 RFKLQALLDACRSSQ
+553 RFKLQALLEACRTAQ
-568 PVSAEE
+568 PVHNEE

-589 EQEKKVPV
+589 EQEKKLPV
-597 RPSSHVETDLAM
+597 KPSSHVETDLAM

-628 LMVEQMAVFPNIK
+628 LLVEEMAAFPNIK
-641 AMAEYVAS
+641 AMAEHVAS
-649 RKTKIKVEEVEWHSL
+649 CKTKVEVEEVDWHSL
-664 LNEPVQD
+664 LNESVTD

-676 ASCLFPLVNKC
+676 ASCFFAFANKC

-698 NIHGRIQIPAKGPY
+698 GIHGRIQIPAKGPY

-719 SFIDAP
+719 SFVDGP

-732 WRQIRTC
+732 CRQIKTC
-739 YFYATEEH
+739 YFFATEQH
-747 VRSKTR
+747 VRSKFR

-759 NNVIIME
+759 NNTIIME

-773 IQKLAQVLKNGKNI
+773 IQKLAEVLKSGKNI

-798 GELGDFKLSFAIL
+798 GDLGDFKLSFAIL
-811 SKELNVPIIPV
+811 SKELNVPIVPV
-822 CIRGAFDA
+822 CIRGAYDA
-830 LPRQRK
+830 LPRHRK
-836 YIYPRH
+836 FLFPRH
-842 IEVHYLPPVIP
+842 IEVHYLPPILP
-853 TADVTYQQ
+853 TADISYQQ

-866 KQSILGV
+866 KQAIARV

>member
-1 MHFFYKLDKISIL
+1 
-14 WTHFLVCWRFCCNFV
+14 
-29 FSIKIKQFEI
+29 
-39 IMQNRAIITNLE
+39 MQKRVTPSLLE
-51 KIAIIAGERNITF
+51 KTAIIAGKRNVSFALALRYIDMF
-64 AQALQYI
+64 AQQI
-71 DIFAE
+71 PSSE
-76 QTPSGDDKRVIV
+76 QKRIIV

-121 FSYILRDCVPHA
+121 FSYILRDCTPHG
-133 IWTSRHNI
+133 IWTSRHNV
-141 PIIEQALAQ
+141 PVVEQALKE
-150 TGLEIPFYV
+150 TGLSIPFYV
-159 IEDNMRK
+159 IENVMEQHPDAARQ
-166 ELELSRKL
+166 L
-174 PERLPWS
+174 PDRLPWA
-181 ELDVQ
+181 ELDVP
-186 YNQKVALIIYTS
+186 YNQHVALIIYTS

-216 NIKGVSQDVRIYA
+216 NIKGVSQDVRIF
-229 SSRRTMILLPLHH
+229 SRTNRTMILLPLHH
-242 VLPLMGSLI
+242 VLPLMGSVV
-251 APFWIGG
+251 APFWTGG

-291 MLYGGIKKKIDSNAI
+291 MLYSGIKKKIDSNAI
-306 TSFLFRMCAF
+306 TAFLFRMCAF
-316 FRSRTLSRFVF
+316 FRSRTFSRFVF
-327 GSVRRKMGGHIKYL
+327 SSIRRKMGGHIKYF
-341 VSGGAALSREIG
+341 VSGGAALSKEIG
-353 EGLKTIGLDVLEGY
+353 EGLKTLGLDVLEGY

-390 LPLPGIECKLVNGEL
+390 LPLPGIECKLINGEL

-419 PDETA
+419 PEETA

-429 EGYIHTGDLATIDK
+429 DGYLHTGDLATIGK
-443 KGRVTITGRTKEIIV
+443 KGHVTITGRTKEIIV

-496 IVPQSTWASILNDT
+496 VVPQSPWASLLNDT
-510 QVEVALKHEV
+510 QVEVALKREV

-525 RTVANYKKVMA
+525 RSVVNYKKIMA

-553 RFKLQALLDACRSSQ
+553 RFRLQALLEVCRTSQ
-568 PVSAEE
+568 PVRTEE
-574 PEPDTEEYRIIKQYI
+574 PEPDMEEYRIIKQYI

-597 RPSSHVETDLAM
+597 KPSSHVETDLAM

-622 HTFGMK
+622 HTFGMR
-628 LMVEQMAVFPNIK
+628 LVVDEMASFANIK
-641 AMAEYVAS
+641 EMAEHVAS
-649 RKTKIKVEEVEWHSL
+649 CKTKVEVEEVDWHSL
-664 LNEPVQD
+664 LNENVSD

-676 ASCLFPLVNKC
+676 ASCLFPFVNKC
-687 FKLFFRIYNSL
+687 FKLFFRVYNSL
-698 NIHGRIQIPAKGPY
+698 RIHGRIQIPAKGPY

-719 SFIDAP
+719 SFVDAP

-732 WRQIRTC
+732 WRQIKSC
-739 YFYATEEH
+739 YFFATEQH
-747 VRSKTR
+747 VKSKFR
-753 RALADK
+753 RALADR
-759 NNVIIME
+759 NNTIIME

-811 SKELNVPIIPV
+811 SKELNIPIIPV
-822 CIRGAFDA
+822 CIRGAYEA
-830 LPRQRK
+830 LPRHRK
-836 YIYPRH
+836 YLYPRH

-853 TADVTYQQ
+853 TSDITYQQ

-866 KQSILGV
+866 KQAIQEV

>member
-1 MHFFYKLDKISIL
+1 MRKGVTS
-14 WTHFLVCWRFCCNFV
+14 
-29 FSIKIKQFEI
+29 
-39 IMQNRAIITNLE
+39 TNLE

-71 DIFAE
+71 DMFAE
-76 QTPSGDDKRVIV
+76 RIPSSEGNRIIV

-121 FSYILRDCVPHA
+121 FSYILRDCTPHG
-133 IWTSRHNI
+133 IWTSQHNV
-141 PIIEQALAQ
+141 PVVEKALAE
-150 TGLEIPFYV
+150 TGLRIPYYV
-159 IEDNMRK
+159 IEDRMKCQPDSTRQ
-166 ELELSRKL
+166 L
-174 PERLPWS
+174 PERLPWA
-181 ELDVQ
+181 ELDVP

-204 KGVMLSFQNLMA
+204 KGVMLSYQNLMA
-216 NIKGVSQDVRIYA
+216 NIKGVSQDVRIFT
-229 SSRRTMILLPLHH
+229 SRNRTMILLPLHH
-242 VLPLMGSLI
+242 VLPLMGSVV
-251 APFWIGG
+251 APFWTGG

-291 MLYGGIKKKIDSNAI
+291 MLYGGIKKKIDSNVI
-306 TSFLFRMCAF
+306 TAFLFRMCAF
-316 FRSRTLSRFVF
+316 FRSRTLSRIIF
-327 GSVRRKMGGHIKYL
+327 SSIRRKMGGHIKYF
-341 VSGGAALSREIG
+341 VSGGAALSKEIG
-353 EGLKTIGLDVLEGY
+353 EGLKTLGLDVLEGY

-390 LPLPGIECKLVNGEL
+390 LPLPGIECKLINGEL

-419 PDETA
+419 PEETA
-424 AVIDK
+424 AVIDGD
-429 EGYIHTGDLATIDK
+429 GYLHTGDLATIGK
-443 KGRVTITGRTKEIIV
+443 RGHVTITGRTKEIIV

-478 HYVKEVAVMQDN
+478 RYVKEVAVMQDG

-496 IVPQSTWASILNDT
+496 VVPQTPWASLLSDT
-510 QVEVALKHEV
+510 QIEVALKREV

-525 RTVANYKKVMA
+525 RSVANYKKVMA
-536 LTVYRGELPR
+536 LTVYKGELPR

-553 RFKLQALLDACRSSQ
+553 RFKLQALLESCRTSQ
-568 PVSAEE
+568 PVCNEE
-574 PEPDTEEYRIIKQYI
+574 PEPDMEEYRIIKQYI

-597 RPSSHVETDLAM
+597 KPSSHVETDLAM

-628 LMVEQMAVFPNIK
+628 LLVEDMAGFPDIK

-649 RKTKIKVEEVEWHSL
+649 RKTKVEVEDVDWHSF
-664 LNEPVQD
+664 LNETVPD

-676 ASCLFPLVNKC
+676 ASCLFSFVNKC
-687 FKLFFRIYNSL
+687 LKLFFRVYNSL
-698 NIHGRIQIPAKGPY
+698 RIYGRIQIPARGPY

-719 SFIDAP
+719 SYVDAP

-732 WRQIRTC
+732 CRQIKTC
-739 YFYATEEH
+739 YFFATEQH
-747 VRSKTR
+747 VRSKFR

-759 NNVIIME
+759 NNTIIME

-773 IQKLAQVLKNGKNI
+773 IQKLAQVLKEGKNI

-811 SKELNVPIIPV
+811 SKELNIPIIPV
-822 CIRGAFDA
+822 CIRGAYDA
-830 LPRQRK
+830 LPRHRK
-836 YIYPRH
+836 YLYPRH
-842 IEVHYLPPVIP
+842 IEVHYLPPIIP
-853 TADVTYQQ
+853 TSDITYQQ

-866 KQSILGV
+866 KQAIQKV

>member
-1 MHFFYKLDKISIL
+1 MHKRANSI
-14 WTHFLVCWRFCCNFV
+14 
-29 FSIKIKQFEI
+29 
-39 IMQNRAIITNLE
+39 NLE
-51 KIAIIAGERNITF
+51 KTAIISGERNISF
-64 AQALQYI
+64 ARALQYI
-71 DIFAE
+71 D
-76 QTPSGDDKRVIV
+76 V
-88 FSENSEGW
+88 FSEQMPVGDQNRVVVFGENSEGW
-96 IYAFFSI
+96 VYAFFSI
-103 WQQGGVAVPV
+103 WQKGAVAVPV

-121 FSYILRDCVPHA
+121 FAYILRDCTPHA
-133 IWTSRHNI
+133 IWTSQHNV
-141 PIIEQALAQ
+141 PVVEQALKQ
-150 TGLEIPFYV
+150 IGLDIPFYV
-159 IEDNMRK
+159 IEEKMKQEPEPERA
-166 ELELSRKL
+166 L
-174 PERLPWS
+174 PDRLPWA
-181 ELDVQ
+181 ELDVP
-186 YNQKVALIIYTS
+186 YNQKIALIIYTS

-216 NIKGVSQDVRIYA
+216 NIKGVSQDVRIYT
-229 SSRRTMILLPLHH
+229 SRNRVMILLPLHH

-251 APFWIGG
+251 APFWIGA
-258 GVAICPSLTAPDLM
+258 GVAICPSLTAADLM
-272 DTLCRGKVAIVIGV
+272 DTLCRGKIAIVIGV

-291 MLYGGIKKKIDSNAI
+291 MLYGGIKKKIDSNII
-306 TSFLFRMCAF
+306 TAFLFNMCAF

-327 GSVRRKMGGHIKYL
+327 GSIRRKMGGNIKYF
-341 VSGGAALSREIG
+341 VSGGAALSKEIG
-353 EGLKTIGLDVLEGY
+353 EGLKTLGLDVLEGY

-375 ICFTRPTDIR
+375 ICFTRPSDIR

-405 CAKGPNVMLGYYNR
+405 CAKGPNVMQGYYNR

-429 EGYIHTGDLATIDK
+429 DGFIHTGDLASIDK
-443 KGRVTITGRTKEIIV
+443 RGRVTITGRTKEIIV

-478 HYVKEVAVMQDN
+478 QYIKEVAVMQDG

-496 IVPQSTWASILNDT
+496 VVPQSTWASLLNDT

-525 RTVANYKKVMA
+525 RSVANYKKVMA
-536 LTVYRGELPR
+536 LTIFRGELPR

-553 RFKLQALLDACRSSQ
+553 RFKFQALLEACRTAQ
-568 PVSAEE
+568 PVGQEE

-597 RPSSHVETDLAM
+597 KPSSHVETDLAM

-628 LMVEQMAVFPNIK
+628 LMVEEMASFPNIK
-641 AMAEYVAS
+641 AMAEYVAFC
-649 RKTKIKVEEVEWHSL
+649 KTKVQVEDVDWHSL
-664 LNEPVQD
+664 LNEEVTH

-676 ASCLFPLVNKC
+676 ASCLFPFVNKC
-687 FKLFFRIYNSL
+687 FKVFFRIYNSL
-698 NIHGRIQIPAKGPY
+698 RIHGRIQIPAKGPY

-719 SFIDAP
+719 SFVDGP

-732 WRQIRTC
+732 WRQMQTC
-739 YFYATEEH
+739 YFFATEQH
-747 VRSKTR
+747 VKSKFR

-759 NNVIIME
+759 NNTIIME

-773 IQKLAQVLKNGKNI
+773 IQKLAQVLKSGKNI

-811 SKELNVPIIPV
+811 SKELNVPIVPV
-822 CIRGAFDA
+822 CIRGAYDA
-830 LPRQRK
+830 LPRHRK
-836 YIYPRH
+836 FLYPRH
-842 IEVHYLPPVIP
+842 IEVHYLPPILP
-853 TADVTYQQ
+853 TSDITYQQ

-866 KQSILGV
+866 KLAIQKV

>member
-1 MHFFYKLDKISIL
+1 MRKGVTPTD
-14 WTHFLVCWRFCCNFV
+14 
-29 FSIKIKQFEI
+29 
-39 IMQNRAIITNLE
+39 LE

-71 DIFAE
+71 DMFAE
-76 QTPSGDDKRVIV
+76 RIPSSGNNRIIV

-121 FSYILRDCVPHA
+121 FAYILRDCTPHG
-133 IWTSRHNI
+133 IWTSQHNV
-141 PIIEQALAQ
+141 PVVEKALAE
-150 TGLEIPFYV
+150 TGLRIPYYV
-159 IEDNMRK
+159 IEDRMKCQPDSTRQ
-166 ELELSRKL
+166 L
-174 PERLPWS
+174 PERLPWA
-181 ELDVQ
+181 ELDVP

-204 KGVMLSFQNLMA
+204 KGVMLSYQNLMA
-216 NIKGVSQDVRIYA
+216 NIKGVSQDVRIFT
-229 SSRRTMILLPLHH
+229 SRNRTMILLPLHH
-242 VLPLMGSLI
+242 VLPLMGSVV
-251 APFWIGG
+251 APFWTGG

-306 TSFLFRMCAF
+306 TAFLFRMCAF
-316 FRSRTLSRFVF
+316 FRSRTLSRIVF
-327 GSVRRKMGGHIKYL
+327 SSIRRKMGGHIKYF
-341 VSGGAALSREIG
+341 VSGGAALSKEIG
-353 EGLKTIGLDVLEGY
+353 EGLKTLGLDVLEGY

-419 PDETA
+419 PEETA
-424 AVIDK
+424 AVIDGD
-429 EGYIHTGDLATIDK
+429 GYLHTGDLATIGK
-443 KGRVTITGRTKEIIV
+443 RGHVTITGRTKEIIV

-478 HYVKEVAVMQDN
+478 RYVKEVAVMQDG

-496 IVPQSTWASILNDT
+496 VVPQTPWASLLSDT
-510 QVEVALKHEV
+510 QIEVALKREV

-525 RTVANYKKVMA
+525 RSVANYKKVMA
-536 LTVYRGELPR
+536 LTVYKGELPR

-553 RFKLQALLDACRSSQ
+553 RFKLQALLESCRTLQ
-568 PVSAEE
+568 PVCNEE
-574 PEPDTEEYRIIKQYI
+574 PEPDMEEYRIIKQYI

-597 RPSSHVETDLAM
+597 KPSSHVETDLAM

-628 LMVEQMAVFPNIK
+628 LLVEDMAAFPDIK
-641 AMAEYVAS
+641 TLAEFVSS
-649 RKTKIKVEEVEWHSL
+649 RKTKVEVEDVDWHSF
-664 LNEPVQD
+664 LNETVPD

-676 ASCLFPLVNKC
+676 ASCLFPFVNKC
-687 FKLFFRIYNSL
+687 LKLFFRVYNSL
-698 NIHGRIQIPAKGPY
+698 RIYGRIQIPARGPY

-719 SFIDAP
+719 SYVDAP

-732 WRQIRTC
+732 CRQIKTC
-739 YFYATEEH
+739 YFFATEQH
-747 VRSKTR
+747 VRSKFR

-759 NNVIIME
+759 NNTIIME

-773 IQKLAQVLKNGKNI
+773 IQKLAQVLKEGKNI

-811 SKELNVPIIPV
+811 SKELNIPIIPV
-822 CIRGAFDA
+822 CIRGAYDA
-830 LPRQRK
+830 LPRHRK
-836 YIYPRH
+836 YLYPRH
-842 IEVHYLPPVIP
+842 IEVHYLPPIIP
-853 TADVTYQQ
+853 TSDITYQQ

-866 KQSILGV
+866 KQAIARV

>member
-1 MHFFYKLDKISIL
+1 MRVDVFVVIL
-14 WTHFLVCWRFCCNFV
+14 SSVNINQLENA
-29 FSIKIKQFEI
+29 
-39 IMQNRAIITNLE
+39 MQKRATTTILE
-51 KIAIIAGERNITF
+51 KTAIIAGERNVSF
-64 AQALQYI
+64 AQALRYI
-71 DIFAE
+71 DMFAQQIPSSE
-76 QTPSGDDKRVIV
+76 QKRIIV

-96 IYAFFSI
+96 IYAFFGI

-121 FSYILRDCVPHA
+121 FSYILRDCSPHG
-133 IWTSRHNI
+133 IWTSQHNVSVV
-141 PIIEQALAQ
+141 EQALAE
-150 TGLEIPFYV
+150 TGMDIPFYI
-159 IEDNMRK
+159 IEEKMK
-166 ELELSRKL
+166 EQPDENRQL
-174 PERLPWS
+174 PKTLPWA
-181 ELDVQ
+181 ELDVP

-229 SSRRTMILLPLHH
+229 SYRRTMILLPLHH
-242 VLPLMGSLI
+242 VLPLMGSVV
-251 APFWIGG
+251 APFWTGG

-306 TSFLFRMCAF
+306 TAFLFRMCAF
-316 FRSRTLSRFVF
+316 FRSRTLSRIIF
-327 GSVRRKMGGHIKYL
+327 SSIRRKMGGHIDYF
-341 VSGGAALSREIG
+341 VSGGAALSKEIG
-353 EGLKTIGLDVLEGY
+353 EGLKTLGLDVLEGY

-390 LPLPGIECKLVNGEL
+390 LPLPGIECKLVKGEL

-419 PDETA
+419 PEETA

-429 EGYIHTGDLATIDK
+429 DGYIHTGDLASIDK

-463 NIEPSEIEYKLEQYD
+463 NIEPSEIEYKLEQYEQF
-478 HYVKEVAVMQDN
+478 VKEVAVMQDN

-496 IVPQSTWASILNDT
+496 VVPQSTWASLLNDT

-520 IEPYN
+520 IKPYN
-525 RTVANYKKVMA
+525 RSVANYKKVMA

-553 RFKLQALLDACRSSQ
+553 RFKLQALLEACRSSQ
-568 PVSAEE
+568 PVRKEE
-574 PEPDTEEYRIIKQYI
+574 PEPDMEEYHIIKNYI

-597 RPSSHVETDLAM
+597 KPSSHVETDLAM
-609 DSLDKVGLQGFIE
+609 DSLDKVGLQGFVE
-622 HTFGMK
+622 HTFGLR
-628 LMVEQMAVFPNIK
+628 LMAEQMAAFPNIK

-649 RKTKIKVEEVEWHSL
+649 RKTKVEVEEVDWHSL
-664 LNEPVQD
+664 LNEQVPN
-671 LRIPQ
+671 LHIPQ
-676 ASCLFPLVNKC
+676 ASCLFPFVNKSL
-687 FKLFFRIYNSL
+687 KLFFRIYNSL
-698 NIHGRIQIPAKGPY
+698 RIHGRIQIPAKGPY

-719 SFIDAP
+719 SYVDAP

-732 WRQIRTC
+732 WRQIQTC
-739 YFYATEEH
+739 YFFATEEH
-747 VRSKTR
+747 VKSKFR

-759 NNVIIME
+759 NNTIIME

-773 IQKLAQVLKNGKNI
+773 IQKLAQVLKSGKNI

-798 GELGDFKLSFAIL
+798 GEMGDFKLSFAIL
-811 SKELNVPIIPV
+811 SKELNIPIVPV
-822 CIRGAFDA
+822 CIRGAYDA
-830 LPRQRK
+830 LPRHRK

-866 KQSILGV
+866 KQAIARV

>member
-1 MHFFYKLDKISIL
+1 MGKGATS
-14 WTHFLVCWRFCCNFV
+14 V
-29 FSIKIKQFEI
+29 
-39 IMQNRAIITNLE
+39 NLE
-51 KIAIIAGERNITF
+51 KTAIIAGERNISF
-64 AQALQYI
+64 ARALQYI
-71 DIFAE
+71 DVFAE
-76 QTPSGDDKRVIV
+76 QMPSGNDKRIVV

-96 IYAFFSI
+96 VYAFFSI
-103 WQQGGVAVPV
+103 WQKGAVAVPV

-121 FSYILRDCVPHA
+121 FSYILRDCTPHG
-133 IWTSRHNI
+133 IWTSQHNV
-141 PIIEQALAQ
+141 PVVEQALLQ
-150 TGLEIPFYV
+150 TGLSIPYYV
-159 IEDNMRK
+159 IEERMK
-166 ELELSRKL
+166 CEPELTREL
-174 PERLPWS
+174 PERLPWAG
-181 ELDVQ
+181 LDVP
-186 YNQKVALIIYTS
+186 YNQKLALIIYTS

-204 KGVMLSFQNLMA
+204 KGVMLSYQNLMA
-216 NIKGVSQDVRIYA
+216 NIKGVSQDVRIYT
-229 SSRRTMILLPLHH
+229 SKSRVMILLPLHH

-251 APFWIGG
+251 APFWKGG

-291 MLYGGIKKKIDSNAI
+291 MLYGGIKKKIDSNII
-306 TSFLFRMCAF
+306 TAFLFNMCAF
-316 FRSRTLSRFVF
+316 FRSRTLSRLVF
-327 GSVRRKMGGHIKYL
+327 GSIRRKMGGNIKYF
-341 VSGGAALSREIG
+341 VSGGAALSKDIG
-353 EGLKTIGLDVLEGY
+353 EGLKTLGLDVLEGY

-375 ICFTRPTDIR
+375 ICFTRPSDIR

-405 CAKGPNVMLGYYNR
+405 CAKGPNVMMGYYNR
-419 PDETA
+419 PEETA
-424 AVIDK
+424 QVLDK
-429 EGYIHTGDLATIDK
+429 DGFIHTGDLATIDK

-478 HYVKEVAVMQDN
+478 QYVKEVAVMQDG

-496 IVPQSTWASILNDT
+496 VVPQTIWASMLNDT
-510 QVEVALKHEV
+510 QVEVALKYEV

-553 RFKLQALLDACRSSQ
+553 RFKLQALLEACRTAQ
-568 PVSAEE
+568 PVHNEE

-589 EQEKKVPV
+589 EQEKKLPV
-597 RPSSHVETDLAM
+597 KPSSHVETDLAM

-628 LMVEQMAVFPNIK
+628 LLVEEMAAFPNIK
-641 AMAEYVAS
+641 AMAEHVAS
-649 RKTKIKVEEVEWHSL
+649 CKTKVEVEDVDWHSF
-664 LNEPVQD
+664 LNETVPD

-676 ASCLFPLVNKC
+676 ASCLFPFVNKC
-687 FKLFFRIYNSL
+687 LKLFFRVYNSL
-698 NIHGRIQIPAKGPY
+698 RIYGRIQIPARGPY

-719 SFIDAP
+719 SYVDAP

-732 WRQIRTC
+732 CRQIKTC
-739 YFYATEEH
+739 YFFATEQH
-747 VRSKTR
+747 VRSKFR

-759 NNVIIME
+759 NNTIIME

-773 IQKLAQVLKNGKNI
+773 IQKLAQVLKEGKNI

-811 SKELNVPIIPV
+811 SKEFNIPIIPV
-822 CIRGAFDA
+822 CIRGAYDA
-830 LPRQRK
+830 LPRHRK
-836 YIYPRH
+836 YLYPRH
-842 IEVHYLPPVIP
+842 IEVHYLPPIIP
-853 TADVTYQQ
+853 TSDITYQQ

-866 KQSILGV
+866 KQAIARV

>member
-1 MHFFYKLDKISIL
+1 MRKGVTPTD
-14 WTHFLVCWRFCCNFV
+14 
-29 FSIKIKQFEI
+29 
-39 IMQNRAIITNLE
+39 LE

-71 DIFAE
+71 DMFAE
-76 QTPSGDDKRVIV
+76 RIPSSGNNRIIV

-121 FSYILRDCVPHA
+121 FSYILRDCTPHG
-133 IWTSRHNI
+133 IWTSQHNV
-141 PIIEQALAQ
+141 PVVEKALAE
-150 TGLEIPFYV
+150 TGLRIPYYV
-159 IEDNMRK
+159 IEDRMKCQPDSTRQ
-166 ELELSRKL
+166 L
-174 PERLPWS
+174 PERLPWA
-181 ELDVQ
+181 ELDVP

-204 KGVMLSFQNLMA
+204 KGVMLSYQNLMA
-216 NIKGVSQDVRIYA
+216 NIKGVSQDVRIFT
-229 SSRRTMILLPLHH
+229 SRNRTMILLPLHH
-242 VLPLMGSLI
+242 VLPLMGSVV
-251 APFWIGG
+251 APFWTGG

-306 TSFLFRMCAF
+306 TAFLFRMCAF
-316 FRSRTLSRFVF
+316 FRSRTLSRIVF
-327 GSVRRKMGGHIKYL
+327 GSIRRKMGGHIKYF
-341 VSGGAALSREIG
+341 VSGGAALSKEIG
-353 EGLKTIGLDVLEGY
+353 EGLKTLGLDVLEGY

-419 PDETA
+419 PEETA
-424 AVIDK
+424 AVIDGD
-429 EGYIHTGDLATIDK
+429 GYLHTGDLATIGK
-443 KGRVTITGRTKEIIV
+443 RGHVTITGRTKEIIV

-478 HYVKEVAVMQDN
+478 RYVKEVAVMQDG

-496 IVPQSTWASILNDT
+496 VVPQTPWASLLSDT
-510 QVEVALKHEV
+510 QIEVALKREV

-525 RTVANYKKVMA
+525 RSVANYKKVMA
-536 LTVYRGELPR
+536 LTVYKGELPR

-553 RFKLQALLDACRSSQ
+553 RFKLQALLETCRISQ
-568 PVSAEE
+568 PVFNEE
-574 PEPDTEEYRIIKQYI
+574 PEPDMEEYRIIKQYI

-597 RPSSHVETDLAM
+597 KPSSHVETDLAM

-628 LMVEQMAVFPNIK
+628 LLVEDMAAFPDIK

-649 RKTKIKVEEVEWHSL
+649 RKTKVEVEDVDWHSF
-664 LNEPVQD
+664 LNETVPD

-676 ASCLFPLVNKC
+676 ASCLFPFVNKC
-687 FKLFFRIYNSL
+687 LKLFFRVYNSL
-698 NIHGRIQIPAKGPY
+698 RIYGRIQIPARGPY

-719 SFIDAP
+719 SYVDAP

-732 WRQIRTC
+732 CRQIKTC
-739 YFYATEEH
+739 YFYATEQH
-747 VRSKTR
+747 VRSKFR

-759 NNVIIME
+759 NNTIIME

-773 IQKLAQVLKNGKNI
+773 IQKLAQVLKEGKNI

-811 SKELNVPIIPV
+811 SKELNIPIIPV
-822 CIRGAFDA
+822 CIRGAYDA
-830 LPRQRK
+830 LPRHRK
-836 YIYPRH
+836 YLYPRH
-842 IEVHYLPPVIP
+842 IEVHYLPPIIP
-853 TADVTYQQ
+853 TSDITYQQ

-866 KQSILGV
+866 KQAIARV

>member
-1 MHFFYKLDKISIL
+1 MRKGVTS
-14 WTHFLVCWRFCCNFV
+14 
-29 FSIKIKQFEI
+29 
-39 IMQNRAIITNLE
+39 TNLE

-71 DIFAE
+71 DMFAE
-76 QTPSGDDKRVIV
+76 RIPSSEGNRIIV

-121 FSYILRDCVPHA
+121 FSYILRDCTPHG
-133 IWTSRHNI
+133 IWTSQHNV
-141 PIIEQALAQ
+141 PVVEKALAE
-150 TGLEIPFYV
+150 TGLRIPYYV
-159 IEDNMRK
+159 IEDRMKCQPDSTRQ
-166 ELELSRKL
+166 LS
-174 PERLPWS
+174 ERLPWA
-181 ELDVQ
+181 ELDVP

-204 KGVMLSFQNLMA
+204 KGVMLSYQNLMA
-216 NIKGVSQDVRIYA
+216 NIKGVSQDVRIFT
-229 SSRRTMILLPLHH
+229 SRNRTMILLPLHH
-242 VLPLMGSLI
+242 VLPLMGSVV
-251 APFWIGG
+251 APFWTGG

-272 DTLCRGKVAIVIGV
+272 GTLCRGKVAIVIGV

-306 TSFLFRMCAF
+306 TAFLFRMCAF
-316 FRSRTLSRFVF
+316 FRSRTLSRIVF
-327 GSVRRKMGGHIKYL
+327 GSIRRKMGGHIKYF
-341 VSGGAALSREIG
+341 VSGGAALSKEIG
-353 EGLKTIGLDVLEGY
+353 EGLKTLGLDVLEGY

-419 PDETA
+419 PEETA
-424 AVIDK
+424 AVIDGD
-429 EGYIHTGDLATIDK
+429 GYLHTGDLATIGK
-443 KGRVTITGRTKEIIV
+443 RGHVTITGRTKEIIV

-478 HYVKEVAVMQDN
+478 RYVKEVAVMQDG

-496 IVPQSTWASILNDT
+496 VVPQTPWASLLSDT
-510 QVEVALKHEV
+510 QIEVALKREV

-525 RTVANYKKVMA
+525 RSVANYKKVMA
-536 LTVYRGELPR
+536 LTVYKGELPR

-553 RFKLQALLDACRSSQ
+553 RFKLQALLDSCRTSQ
-568 PVSAEE
+568 PVCNEE
-574 PEPDTEEYRIIKQYI
+574 PEPDMEEYRIIKQYI

-597 RPSSHVETDLAM
+597 KPSSHVETDLAM

-628 LMVEQMAVFPNIK
+628 LLVEDMAAFPDIK

-649 RKTKIKVEEVEWHSL
+649 RKTKVEVEDVDWHSF
-664 LNEPVQD
+664 LNETVPD

-676 ASCLFPLVNKC
+676 ASCLFPFVNKC
-687 FKLFFRIYNSL
+687 LKLFFRVYNSL
-698 NIHGRIQIPAKGPY
+698 RIYGRIQIPARGPY

-719 SFIDAP
+719 SYVDAP

-732 WRQIRTC
+732 CRQIKTC
-739 YFYATEEH
+739 YFFATEQH
-747 VRSKTR
+747 VRSKFR

-759 NNVIIME
+759 NNTIIME

-773 IQKLAQVLKNGKNI
+773 IQKLAQVLKEGKNI

-811 SKELNVPIIPV
+811 SKELNIPIIPV
-822 CIRGAFDA
+822 CIRGAYDA
-830 LPRQRK
+830 LPRHRK
-836 YIYPRH
+836 YLYPRH
-842 IEVHYLPPVIP
+842 IEVHYLPPIIP
-853 TADVTYQQ
+853 TSDITYQQ

-866 KQSILGV
+866 KQAIQKV

>member
-1 MHFFYKLDKISIL
+1 MQKGATSMD
-14 WTHFLVCWRFCCNFV
+14 
-29 FSIKIKQFEI
+29 FEK
-39 IMQNRAIITNLE
+39 T
-51 KIAIIAGERNITF
+51 AIIAGERTVSF

-71 DIFAE
+71 DMFAE
-76 QTPSGDDKRVIV
+76 QTPSENDNRIIV
-88 FSENSEGW
+88 FSENCEGW

-103 WQQGGVAVPV
+103 WQQGAVAVPV

-121 FSYILRDCVPHA
+121 LSYILRDCTPHG
-133 IWTSRHNI
+133 IWTSQRNVSVVK
-141 PIIEQALAQ
+141 QALTQ
-150 TGLEIPFYV
+150 TGLDIPFYV
-159 IEDNMRK
+159 IEEKMKQKPDSSR
-166 ELELSRKL
+166 EL
-174 PERLPWS
+174 PDRLPWA
-181 ELDVQ
+181 ELDVP

-204 KGVMLSFQNLMA
+204 KGVMLSYQNLMA
-216 NIKGVSQDVRIYA
+216 NIKGVSQDVRIYT
-229 SSRRTMILLPLHH
+229 SKSRVMILLPLHH

-251 APFWIGG
+251 APFWKGG

-291 MLYGGIKKKIDSNAI
+291 MLYGGIKKKIDSNII
-306 TSFLFRMCAF
+306 TAFLFNMCAF
-316 FRSRTLSRFVF
+316 FRSRTLSRLVF
-327 GSVRRKMGGHIKYL
+327 GSIRRKMGGHIKYF
-341 VSGGAALSREIG
+341 VSGGAALSKDIG
-353 EGLKTIGLDVLEGY
+353 EGLKTLGLDVLEGY

-419 PDETA
+419 PEETA

-443 KGRVTITGRTKEIIV
+443 KGRVVITGRTKEIIV

-478 HYVKEVAVMQDN
+478 QYVKEVAVMQDG

-496 IVPQSTWASILNDT
+496 VVPQSTWASLLSDT

-525 RTVANYKKVMA
+525 CTVANYKKIMA

-553 RFKLQALLDACRSSQ
+553 RFKLQALLDACRSAQ
-568 PVSAEE
+568 PVFQEE
-574 PEPDTEEYRIIKQYI
+574 QEPDFEEYRIIKQYI

-628 LMVEQMAVFPNIK
+628 LMVEEMAFFPNIK
-641 AMAEYVAS
+641 SMAEHVAS
-649 RKTKIKVEEVEWHSL
+649 CKTKIQVEEVDWHSL
-664 LNEPVQD
+664 LNEEVAG
-671 LRIPQ
+671 LHIPQ
-676 ASCLFPLVNKC
+676 ASCLFPFVNKC

-698 NIHGRIQIPAKGPY
+698 GIHGCIQIPAKGPY
-712 ILAPNHQ
+712 IMAPNHQ
-719 SFIDAP
+719 SFVDGP

-732 WRQIRTC
+732 WSQIQTC
-739 YFYATEEH
+739 YFYATEQH
-747 VRSKTR
+747 VKSKFR
-753 RALADK
+753 RALADR

-766 QAHLKES
+766 QANLKES

-798 GELGDFKLSFAIL
+798 GDLCDFKLSFAIL
-811 SKELNVPIIPV
+811 SKELNVPIVPV
-822 CIRGAFDA
+822 CIRGAYDA
-830 LPRQRK
+830 LPRHRK
-836 YIYPRH
+836 FLFPRH
-842 IEVHYLPPVIP
+842 IEVHYLPPIMP
-853 TADVTYQQ
+853 TSDITYQQ

-866 KQSILGV
+866 KQAIQKV

>member
-1 MHFFYKLDKISIL
+1 MGKGV
-14 WTHFLVCWRFCCNFV
+14 T
-29 FSIKIKQFEI
+29 
-39 IMQNRAIITNLE
+39 ATNLE
-51 KIAIIAGERNITF
+51 KIAIIAGERNVTF

-71 DIFAE
+71 DMFA
-76 QTPSGDDKRVIV
+76 QRIPSSGDNRIII

-121 FSYILRDCVPHA
+121 FAYILRDCTPHG
-133 IWTSRHNI
+133 IWTSQHNV
-141 PIIEQALAQ
+141 PVVEKALAE
-150 TGLEIPFYV
+150 TGLRIPYYV
-159 IEDNMRK
+159 IEERMKCQPDSTRQ
-166 ELELSRKL
+166 L
-174 PERLPWS
+174 PERLPWA
-181 ELDVQ
+181 ELDVP

-204 KGVMLSFQNLMA
+204 KGVMLSYQNLMA
-216 NIKGVSQDVRIYA
+216 NIKGVSQDVRIFTT
-229 SSRRTMILLPLHH
+229 RNRTMILLPLHH
-242 VLPLMGSLI
+242 VLPLMGSVV
-251 APFWIGG
+251 APFWTGG

-291 MLYGGIKKKIDSNAI
+291 MLYGGIKKKIDANAI
-306 TSFLFRMCAF
+306 TAFLFRMCAF
-316 FRSRTLSRFVF
+316 FRSRTLSRIIF
-327 GSVRRKMGGHIKYL
+327 SSIRRKMGGHIKYF
-341 VSGGAALSREIG
+341 VSGGAALSKEIG
-353 EGLKTIGLDVLEGY
+353 EGLKTLGLDVLEGY

-419 PDETA
+419 PEETA
-424 AVIDK
+424 AVIDSD
-429 EGYIHTGDLATIDK
+429 GYLHTGDLATIGK
-443 KGRVTITGRTKEIIV
+443 RGHVTITGRTKEIIV

-478 HYVKEVAVMQDN
+478 RYVKEVAVMQDG

-496 IVPQSTWASILNDT
+496 VVPQTPWASLLSDT
-510 QVEVALKHEV
+510 QIEVALKREV

-525 RTVANYKKVMA
+525 RSVANYKKVMA
-536 LTVYRGELPR
+536 LTVYKGELPR

-553 RFKLQALLDACRSSQ
+553 RFKLQALLEACRTSQ
-568 PVSAEE
+568 PVYNEE
-574 PEPDTEEYRIIKQYI
+574 PEPDMEEYRIIKQFI

-597 RPSSHVETDLAM
+597 KPSSHVETDLAM

-628 LMVEQMAVFPNIK
+628 LLVEDMSAFPDIK

-649 RKTKIKVEEVEWHSL
+649 RKTKVEVEEVDWHSF
-664 LNEPVQD
+664 LNETVPD

-676 ASCLFPLVNKC
+676 ASCLFSFVNKC
-687 FKLFFRIYNSL
+687 LKLFFRVYNSL
-698 NIHGRIQIPAKGPY
+698 RIYGRIQIPAKGPY

-719 SFIDAP
+719 SFVDGP

-732 WRQIRTC
+732 CRQIKTC
-739 YFYATEEH
+739 YFFATEQH
-747 VRSKTR
+747 VRGKFR
-753 RALADK
+753 RTLADK
-759 NNVIIME
+759 NNTIIME

-773 IQKLAQVLKNGKNI
+773 IQKLAQVLKEGKNI

-811 SKELNVPIIPV
+811 SKELNIPIIPV
-822 CIRGAFDA
+822 CIRGAYDA
-830 LPRQRK
+830 LPRHRK
-836 YIYPRH
+836 YLYPRH

-853 TADVTYQQ
+853 TSDITYQL

-866 KQSILGV
+866 KKAIQKV

>member
-1 MHFFYKLDKISIL
+1 
-14 WTHFLVCWRFCCNFV
+14 
-29 FSIKIKQFEI
+29 
-39 IMQNRAIITNLE
+39 MQKRVTPSLLE
-51 KIAIIAGERNITF
+51 KTAIIAGERNVSF
-64 AQALQYI
+64 AQALRYI
-71 DIFAE
+71 DMFAQQIPSSE
-76 QTPSGDDKRVIV
+76 QKRIIV

-121 FSYILRDCVPHA
+121 FSYILRDCTPHG
-133 IWTSRHNI
+133 IWTSRHNV
-141 PIIEQALAQ
+141 PVVEQALKE
-150 TGLEIPFYV
+150 TGLSIPFYV
-159 IEDNMRK
+159 IENVMEQHPDAARQ
-166 ELELSRKL
+166 L
-174 PERLPWS
+174 PDRLPWA
-181 ELDVQ
+181 ELDVP
-186 YNQKVALIIYTS
+186 YNQHVALIIYTS

-216 NIKGVSQDVRIYA
+216 NIKGVSQDVRIF
-229 SSRRTMILLPLHH
+229 SRTNRTMILLPLHH
-242 VLPLMGSLI
+242 VLPLMGSVV
-251 APFWIGG
+251 APFWTGG

-306 TSFLFRMCAF
+306 TAFLFRMCAF
-316 FRSRTLSRFVF
+316 FRSRTFSRFVF
-327 GSVRRKMGGHIKYL
+327 SSIRRKMGGHIKYF
-341 VSGGAALSREIG
+341 VSGGAALSKEIG

-390 LPLPGIECKLVNGEL
+390 LPLPGIECKLINGEL

-419 PDETA
+419 PEETA

-429 EGYIHTGDLATIDK
+429 DGYLHTGDLATIGK
-443 KGRVTITGRTKEIIV
+443 KGHVTITGRTKEIIV

-478 HYVKEVAVMQDN
+478 YYVKEVAVMQDN

-496 IVPQSTWASILNDT
+496 VVPQSPWASLLNDT
-510 QVEVALKHEV
+510 QVEVALKREV

-525 RTVANYKKVMA
+525 RSVVNYKKIMA

-553 RFKLQALLDACRSSQ
+553 RFRLQALLEACRTSQ
-568 PVSAEE
+568 PVRTEE
-574 PEPDTEEYRIIKQYI
+574 PEPDMEEYRIIKQYI

-597 RPSSHVETDLAM
+597 KPSSHVETDLAM

-622 HTFGMK
+622 HTFGMR
-628 LMVEQMAVFPNIK
+628 LVVDEMASFANIK
-641 AMAEYVAS
+641 EMAEHVAS
-649 RKTKIKVEEVEWHSL
+649 CKTKVEVEEVDWYSL
-664 LNEPVQD
+664 LNENVSD

-676 ASCLFPLVNKC
+676 ASCLFPFVNKC
-687 FKLFFRIYNSL
+687 FKLFFRVYNSL
-698 NIHGRIQIPAKGPY
+698 RIHGRIQIPAKGPY

-719 SFIDAP
+719 SFVDAP

-732 WRQIRTC
+732 WRQIKSC
-739 YFYATEEH
+739 YFFATEQH
-747 VRSKTR
+747 VKSRFR
-753 RALADK
+753 RALADR
-759 NNVIIME
+759 NNTIIME

-773 IQKLAQVLKNGKNI
+773 IQKLAQVLKKGKNI

-811 SKELNVPIIPV
+811 SKELNIPIIPV
-822 CIRGAFDA
+822 CIRGAYEA
-830 LPRQRK
+830 LPRHRK
-836 YIYPRH
+836 YLYPRH

-853 TADVTYQQ
+853 TSDITYQQ

-866 KQSILGV
+866 KQAIQEV

>member
-1 MHFFYKLDKISIL
+1 MGKGVTSI
-14 WTHFLVCWRFCCNFV
+14 
-29 FSIKIKQFEI
+29 
-39 IMQNRAIITNLE
+39 NLE
-51 KIAIIAGERNITF
+51 KTAIIAGERNISF
-64 AQALQYI
+64 ARALQYI
-71 DIFAE
+71 DVFAE
-76 QTPSGDDKRVIV
+76 QMPSGNDKRIVV

-96 IYAFFSI
+96 VYAFFSI
-103 WQQGGVAVPV
+103 WQKGAVAVPV

-121 FSYILRDCVPHA
+121 FAYILRDCTPDG
-133 IWTSRHNI
+133 IWTSRHNV
-141 PIIEQALAQ
+141 PVVEQALAQ
-150 TGLEIPFYV
+150 TGLNIPFYV
-159 IEDNMRK
+159 IEDRMKCEPEPTR
-166 ELELSRKL
+166 EL
-174 PERLPWS
+174 PGTLPWA
-181 ELDVQ
+181 ELDVP

-204 KGVMLSFQNLMA
+204 KGVMLSYQNLMA
-216 NIKGVSQDVRIYA
+216 NIKGVSRDVRIYTR
-229 SSRRTMILLPLHH
+229 SNRVMILLPLHH

-251 APFWIGG
+251 APFWIGA

-291 MLYGGIKKKIDSNAI
+291 MLYGGIKKKIDSNII
-306 TSFLFRMCAF
+306 TAFLFNMCAF
-316 FRSRTLSRFVF
+316 FRSRTLSRLVF
-327 GSVRRKMGGHIKYL
+327 GSIRRKMGGNIKYF
-341 VSGGAALSREIG
+341 VSGGAALSKDIG
-353 EGLKTIGLDVLEGY
+353 EGLKTLGLDVLEGY

-419 PDETA
+419 TDETA
-424 AVIDK
+424 QVIDK
-429 EGYIHTGDLATIDK
+429 DGFIHTGDLATIDK

-478 HYVKEVAVMQDN
+478 QYVKEVAVMQDG

-496 IVPQSTWASILNDT
+496 VVPQTIWASMLNDT

-553 RFKLQALLDACRSSQ
+553 RFKLQALLEACRTAQ
-568 PVSAEE
+568 PIRLEE
-574 PEPDTEEYRIIKQYI
+574 PEPDSEEYRIIKQYI

-597 RPSSHVETDLAM
+597 KPSSHIETDLAM

-622 HTFGMK
+622 HTFGMNI
-628 LMVEQMAVFPNIK
+628 LVEEMAAFPNIK
-641 AMAEYVAS
+641 AMAEHVAS
-649 RKTKIKVEEVEWHSL
+649 CKTKVEVEEVDWHSL
-664 LNEPVQD
+664 LNESVTD

-676 ASCLFPLVNKC
+676 ASCFFPFANKC

-698 NIHGRIQIPAKGPY
+698 GIHGRIQIPAKGPY

-719 SFIDAP
+719 SFVDGP

-732 WRQIRTC
+732 CRQIKTC
-739 YFYATEEH
+739 YFFATEQH
-747 VRSKTR
+747 VRGKFR

-759 NNVIIME
+759 NNTIIME

-773 IQKLAQVLKNGKNI
+773 IQKLAEVLKKGKNI

-798 GELGDFKLSFAIL
+798 GDLGDFKLSFAIL
-811 SKELNVPIIPV
+811 SKELNVPIVPV
-822 CIRGAFDA
+822 CIRGAYDA
-830 LPRQRK
+830 LPRHRRFL
-836 YIYPRH
+836 YPRH
-842 IEVHYLPPVIP
+842 IEVHYLPPIMP
-853 TADVTYQQ
+853 TSDITYQQ

-866 KQSILGV
+866 KQAIARV

>member
-1 MHFFYKLDKISIL
+1 MGKGV
-14 WTHFLVCWRFCCNFV
+14 T
-29 FSIKIKQFEI
+29 
-39 IMQNRAIITNLE
+39 ATNLE
-51 KIAIIAGERNITF
+51 KIAIIAGERNVTF

-71 DIFAE
+71 DMFA
-76 QTPSGDDKRVIV
+76 QRIPSSGDNRIIV

-121 FSYILRDCVPHA
+121 FAYILRDCTPHG
-133 IWTSRHNI
+133 IWTSQHNV
-141 PIIEQALAQ
+141 PVVEKALAE
-150 TGLEIPFYV
+150 TGLRIPYYV
-159 IEDNMRK
+159 IEDRMKCQPDSTRQ
-166 ELELSRKL
+166 L
-174 PERLPWS
+174 PERLPWA
-181 ELDVQ
+181 ELDVP

-204 KGVMLSFQNLMA
+204 KGVMLSYQNLMA
-216 NIKGVSQDVRIYA
+216 NIKGVSQDVRIFTT
-229 SSRRTMILLPLHH
+229 RNRTMILLPLHH
-242 VLPLMGSLI
+242 VLPLMGSVV
-251 APFWIGG
+251 APFWTGG

-306 TSFLFRMCAF
+306 TAFLFRMCAF
-316 FRSRTLSRFVF
+316 FRSRTLSRIVF
-327 GSVRRKMGGHIKYL
+327 GSIRRKMGGHIKYF
-341 VSGGAALSREIG
+341 VSGGAALSKEIG
-353 EGLKTIGLDVLEGY
+353 EGLKTLGLDVLEGY

-390 LPLPGIECKLVNGEL
+390 LPLPGIECKLINGEL

-419 PDETA
+419 PEETA
-424 AVIDK
+424 AVIDSD
-429 EGYIHTGDLATIDK
+429 GYLHTGDLATIGK
-443 KGRVTITGRTKEIIV
+443 RGHVTITGRTKEIIV

-478 HYVKEVAVMQDN
+478 RYVKEVAVMQDG

-496 IVPQSTWASILNDT
+496 VVPQTPWASLLSDT
-510 QVEVALKHEV
+510 QIEVALKREV

-525 RTVANYKKVMA
+525 RSVANYKKVMA
-536 LTVYRGELPR
+536 LTVYKGELPR

-553 RFKLQALLDACRSSQ
+553 RFKLQALLEACRTSQ
-568 PVSAEE
+568 PVYNEE
-574 PEPDTEEYRIIKQYI
+574 PEPDMEEYRIIKQFI

-597 RPSSHVETDLAM
+597 KPSSHVETDLAM

-628 LMVEQMAVFPNIK
+628 LLVEDMSAFPDIK

-649 RKTKIKVEEVEWHSL
+649 RKTKVEVEEVDWHSF
-664 LNEPVQD
+664 LNETVPD

-676 ASCLFPLVNKC
+676 ASCLFSFVNKC
-687 FKLFFRIYNSL
+687 LKLFFRVYNSL
-698 NIHGRIQIPAKGPY
+698 RIYGRIQIPARGPY

-719 SFIDAP
+719 SFVDGP

-732 WRQIRTC
+732 CRQIKTC
-739 YFYATEEH
+739 YFFATEQH
-747 VRSKTR
+747 VRGKFR
-753 RALADK
+753 RTLADK
-759 NNVIIME
+759 NNTIIME

-773 IQKLAQVLKNGKNI
+773 IQKLAQVLKEGKNI

-811 SKELNVPIIPV
+811 SKELNIPIIPV
-822 CIRGAFDA
+822 CIRGAYDA
-830 LPRQRK
+830 LPRHRK
-836 YIYPRH
+836 YLYPRH
-842 IEVHYLPPVIP
+842 IEVHYLPPIIP
-853 TADVTYQQ
+853 TSDITYQQ

-866 KQSILGV
+866 KKAIARV

>member
-1 MHFFYKLDKISIL
+1 MGKGATS
-14 WTHFLVCWRFCCNFV
+14 V
-29 FSIKIKQFEI
+29 
-39 IMQNRAIITNLE
+39 NLE
-51 KIAIIAGERNITF
+51 KTAIIAGERNISF
-64 AQALQYI
+64 ARALQYI
-71 DIFAE
+71 DVFAE
-76 QTPSGDDKRVIV
+76 QMPSGNDKRIVV

-96 IYAFFSI
+96 VYAFFSI
-103 WQQGGVAVPV
+103 WQKGAVAVPV

-121 FSYILRDCVPHA
+121 FSYILRDCTPHG
-133 IWTSRHNI
+133 IWTSQHNV
-141 PIIEQALAQ
+141 PVVEQALLQ
-150 TGLEIPFYV
+150 TGLSIPYYV
-159 IEDNMRK
+159 IEERMK
-166 ELELSRKL
+166 CEPELTREL
-174 PERLPWS
+174 PECLPWAG
-181 ELDVQ
+181 LDVP
-186 YNQKVALIIYTS
+186 YNQKLALIIYTS

-204 KGVMLSFQNLMA
+204 KGVMLSYQNLMA
-216 NIKGVSQDVRIYA
+216 NIKGVSQDVRIYT
-229 SSRRTMILLPLHH
+229 SKSRVMILLPLHH

-251 APFWIGG
+251 APFWKGG

-291 MLYGGIKKKIDSNAI
+291 MLYGGIKKKIDSNII
-306 TSFLFRMCAF
+306 TAFLFNMCAF
-316 FRSRTLSRFVF
+316 FRSRTLSRLVF
-327 GSVRRKMGGHIKYL
+327 GSIRRKMGGNIKYF
-341 VSGGAALSREIG
+341 VSGGAALSKDIG
-353 EGLKTIGLDVLEGY
+353 EGLKTLGLDVLEGY

-375 ICFTRPTDIR
+375 ICFTRPSDIR

-405 CAKGPNVMLGYYNR
+405 CAKGPNVMMGYYNR
-419 PDETA
+419 PEETA
-424 AVIDK
+424 QVLDK
-429 EGYIHTGDLATIDK
+429 DGFIHTGDLATIDK

-478 HYVKEVAVMQDN
+478 QYVKEVAVMQDG

-496 IVPQSTWASILNDT
+496 VVPQTIWASMLNDT

-553 RFKLQALLDACRSSQ
+553 RFKLQALLEACRTAQ
-568 PVSAEE
+568 PVHNEE

-589 EQEKKVPV
+589 EQEKKLPV
-597 RPSSHVETDLAM
+597 KPSSHVETDLAM

-628 LMVEQMAVFPNIK
+628 LLVEEMAAFPNIK
-641 AMAEYVAS
+641 AMAEHVAS
-649 RKTKIKVEEVEWHSL
+649 CKTKVEVEDVDWHSL
-664 LNEPVQD
+664 LNESVTD

-676 ASCLFPLVNKC
+676 ASCFFAFANKC

-698 NIHGRIQIPAKGPY
+698 GIHGRIQIPAKGPY

-719 SFIDAP
+719 SFVDGP

-732 WRQIRTC
+732 CRQIKTC
-739 YFYATEEH
+739 YFFATEQH
-747 VRSKTR
+747 VRSKFR

-759 NNVIIME
+759 NNTIIME

-773 IQKLAQVLKNGKNI
+773 IQKLAEVLKSGKNI

-798 GELGDFKLSFAIL
+798 GDLGDFKLSFAIL
-811 SKELNVPIIPV
+811 SKELNVPIVPV
-822 CIRGAFDA
+822 CIRGAYDA
-830 LPRQRK
+830 LPRHRK
-836 YIYPRH
+836 FLFPRH
-842 IEVHYLPPVIP
+842 IEVHYLPPILP
-853 TADVTYQQ
+853 TSDITYQQ

-866 KQSILGV
+866 KQAIARV

>member
-1 MHFFYKLDKISIL
+1 
-14 WTHFLVCWRFCCNFV
+14 
-29 FSIKIKQFEI
+29 
-39 IMQNRAIITNLE
+39 MQNRAISMNLE
-51 KIAIIAGERNITF
+51 KTAIIAGERNISF
-64 AQALQYI
+64 ARALQYI
-71 DIFAE
+71 DMFAG
-76 QTPSGDDKRVIV
+76 QIPSSDQKRIIV
-88 FSENSEGW
+88 FAENSEGW
-96 IYAFFSI
+96 IYAFFGI
-103 WQQGGVAVPV
+103 WQQGDVAVPV

-121 FSYILRDCVPHA
+121 FSYILRDCTPHG
-133 IWTSRHNI
+133 IWTSQHNV
-141 PIIEQALAQ
+141 PVVKQALAE

-159 IEDNMRK
+159 IDEMMK
-166 ELELSRKL
+166 EQPDTNRQL
-174 PERLPWS
+174 PDRLPWA
-181 ELDVQ
+181 ELDVP
-186 YNQKVALIIYTS
+186 YNQKLALIIYTS

-204 KGVMLSFQNLMA
+204 KGVMLSYQNLMA
-216 NIKGVSQDVRIYA
+216 NIKGVSKDVRIYT
-229 SSRRTMILLPLHH
+229 SYRRTMILLPLHH
-242 VLPLMGSLI
+242 VLPLMGSVV
-251 APFWIGG
+251 APFWTGG

-272 DTLCRGKVAIVIGV
+272 DTLSKGKVAIVIGV

-306 TSFLFRMCAF
+306 TAFLFRMCAF
-316 FRSRTLSRFVF
+316 FRSRTLSRIIF
-327 GSVRRKMGGHIKYL
+327 SSIRRKMGGHIDYF
-341 VSGGAALSREIG
+341 VSGGAALSKEIG
-353 EGLKTIGLDVLEGY
+353 EGLKTLGLDVLEGY

-419 PDETA
+419 PEETA

-429 EGYIHTGDLATIDK
+429 DGFIHTGDLATIGK
-443 KGRVTITGRTKEIIV
+443 KGHVTITGRTKEIIV

-463 NIEPSEIEYKLEQYD
+463 NIEPSEIEYKLEHYD
-478 HYVKEVAVMQDN
+478 QFVKEVAVMQDD

-496 IVPQSTWASILNDT
+496 VVPQNTWASLLNDT
-510 QVEVALKHEV
+510 QVEVALKHHV

-525 RTVANYKKVMA
+525 RSVANYKKIMA

-553 RFKLQALLDACRSSQ
+553 RFKLQALLEACRSSQ
-568 PVSAEE
+568 PVGKEE
-574 PEPDTEEYRIIKQYI
+574 LEPDMEEYRIIKQYI

-628 LMVEQMAVFPNIK
+628 LLVEQMAVFPNIC

-649 RKTKIKVEEVEWHSL
+649 RKTKVEVEEVDWHSL
-664 LNEPVQD
+664 LNEPVSD
-671 LRIPQ
+671 LHIPQ
-676 ASCLFPLVNKC
+676 ASCLLPFVSKC
-687 FKLFFRIYNSL
+687 LKLFFRVYNSL
-698 NIHGRIQIPAKGPY
+698 RIHGRIQIPAKGPY

-719 SFIDAP
+719 SYVDAP

-732 WRQIRTC
+732 CRQIKTC

-747 VRSKTR
+747 VKSKFR

-773 IQKLAQVLKNGKNI
+773 IQKLALVLKNGKNI

-798 GELGDFKLSFAIL
+798 GELGDFKLAFAIL
-811 SKELNVPIIPV
+811 SKELNIPIVPA
-822 CIRGAFDA
+822 CIRGAYDA
-830 LPRQRK
+830 LPRHRR

-853 TADVTYQQ
+853 TADVTYQE

-866 KQSILGV
+866 KQAIAGV

>member
-1 MHFFYKLDKISIL
+1 MQKGISL
-14 WTHFLVCWRFCCNFV
+14 
-29 FSIKIKQFEI
+29 
-39 IMQNRAIITNLE
+39 TNLD
-51 KIAIIAGERNITF
+51 KIAIISGDRNISF
-64 AQALQYI
+64 ATALQYI
-71 DIFAE
+71 NMFAE
-76 QTPSGDDKRVIV
+76 QIPMSENKRIIV

-113 DASSTVSD
+113 DASSNVSD
-121 FSYILRDCVPHA
+121 FAYILRDCTPHGIWVSQHNVPVV
-133 IWTSRHNI
+133 
-141 PIIEQALAQ
+141 EQALAE
-150 TGLEIPFYV
+150 TGLDIPYYV
-159 IEDNMRK
+159 IEEKMLLQPAVDRP
-166 ELELSRKL
+166 L
-174 PERLPWS
+174 PDRLPWA
-181 ELDVQ
+181 ELDVS

-204 KGVMLSFQNLMA
+204 KGVMLSYQNLMA
-216 NIKGVSQDVRIYA
+216 NIKGVSQDVRIFTPNN
-229 SSRRTMILLPLHH
+229 RTMILLPLHH
-242 VLPLMGSLI
+242 VLPLMGSVV
-251 APFWIGG
+251 APFWTGG

-291 MLYGGIKKKIDSNAI
+291 MLYGGIKKKIDSNVI
-306 TSFLFRMCAF
+306 TAFLFRTCAF
-316 FRSRTLSRFVF
+316 FRSRTFSRIIF
-327 GSVRRKMGGHIKYL
+327 SSIRRKMGGHIKYF
-341 VSGGAALSREIG
+341 VSGGAALSKEIG
-353 EGLKTIGLDVLEGY
+353 EGLKTLGLDVLEGY

-419 PDETA
+419 PEETA

-429 EGYIHTGDLATIDK
+429 DGYLHTGDLATIGK
-443 KGRVTITGRTKEIIV
+443 KGHVTITGRTKEIIV

-463 NIEPSEIEYKLEQYD
+463 NVEPSEIEYKLEQYD
-478 HYVKEVAVMQDN
+478 QLVKEVAVMQDG

-496 IVPQSTWASILNDT
+496 VVPQSTWASLLNNT
-510 QVEVALKHEV
+510 QIEVALKHEV

-536 LTVYRGELPR
+536 LTIYRGELPR

-553 RFKLQALLDACRSSQ
+553 RFKLQALLEACRTSQ
-568 PVSAEE
+568 PVNNAE
-574 PEPDTEEYRIIKQYI
+574 PEPDLEEYRIIKHFI

-628 LMVEQMAVFPNIK
+628 LLVEEMASFPNIK

-649 RKTKIKVEEVEWHSL
+649 RKTKVEVEEVDWHSL
-664 LNEPVQD
+664 LNESAPD
-671 LRIPQ
+671 LHIPQ
-676 ASCLFPLVNKC
+676 ASCLFPFVNKC
-687 FKLFFRIYNSL
+687 LKLFFRIYNSL
-698 NIHGRIQIPAKGPY
+698 RIHGRIQIPARGPY

-719 SFIDAP
+719 SYVDGP

-732 WRQIRTC
+732 WRQVRTC
-739 YFYATEEH
+739 YFFATEQH
-747 VRSKTR
+747 VRGKFR
-753 RALADK
+753 RALAD
-759 NNVIIME
+759 NNNTIIME

-773 IQKLAQVLKNGKNI
+773 IQKLAEVLKSGKNI

-798 GELGDFKLSFAIL
+798 GEMGDFKLSFAIL
-811 SKELNVPIIPV
+811 SKELNVPIVPV
-822 CIRGAFDA
+822 CVRGAYEA
-830 LPRQRK
+830 LPRHRK
-836 YIYPRH
+836 FLFPRH
-842 IEVHYLPPVIP
+842 IEVHYLPPIMP
-853 TADVTYQQ
+853 TSDITYQQ

-866 KQSILGV
+866 KQAIARV

>member
-1 MHFFYKLDKISIL
+1 
-14 WTHFLVCWRFCCNFV
+14 
-29 FSIKIKQFEI
+29 
-39 IMQNRAIITNLE
+39 MQKRITPSLLE
-51 KIAIIAGERNITF
+51 KTAIIAGKRNVSFALALRYIDMF
-64 AQALQYI
+64 AQQI
-71 DIFAE
+71 PSSE
-76 QTPSGDDKRVIV
+76 QKRIIV

-121 FSYILRDCVPHA
+121 FSYILRDCTPHG
-133 IWTSRHNI
+133 IWTSRHNV
-141 PIIEQALAQ
+141 PVVEQALKE
-150 TGLEIPFYV
+150 TGLSIPFYV
-159 IEDNMRK
+159 IENMMEQHPDAARQ
-166 ELELSRKL
+166 L
-174 PERLPWS
+174 PDRLPWA
-181 ELDVQ
+181 ELDVP
-186 YNQKVALIIYTS
+186 YNQHVALIIYTS

-216 NIKGVSQDVRIYA
+216 NIKGVSQDVRIF
-229 SSRRTMILLPLHH
+229 SRTNRTMILLPLHH
-242 VLPLMGSLI
+242 VLPLMGSVV
-251 APFWIGG
+251 APFWTGG

-291 MLYGGIKKKIDSNAI
+291 MLYSGIKKKIDSNAI
-306 TSFLFRMCAF
+306 TAFLFRMCAF
-316 FRSRTLSRFVF
+316 FRSRTFSRFVF
-327 GSVRRKMGGHIKYL
+327 SSIRRKMGGHIKYF
-341 VSGGAALSREIG
+341 VSGGAALSKEIG
-353 EGLKTIGLDVLEGY
+353 EGLKTLGLDVLEGY

-390 LPLPGIECKLVNGEL
+390 LPLPGIECKLINGEL

-419 PDETA
+419 PEETA

-429 EGYIHTGDLATIDK
+429 DGYLHTGDLATIGK
-443 KGRVTITGRTKEIIV
+443 KGHVTITGRTKEIIV

-496 IVPQSTWASILNDT
+496 VVPQSPWASLLNDT
-510 QVEVALKHEV
+510 QVEVALKREV

-525 RTVANYKKVMA
+525 RSVVNYKKIMA

-553 RFKLQALLDACRSSQ
+553 RFRLQALLEVCRTSQ
-568 PVSAEE
+568 PVRTEE
-574 PEPDTEEYRIIKQYI
+574 PEPDMEEYRIIKQYI
-589 EQEKKVPV
+589 EQEKKVHV
-597 RPSSHVETDLAM
+597 KPSSHVETDLAM

-622 HTFGMK
+622 HTFGMR
-628 LMVEQMAVFPNIK
+628 LVVDEMASFANIK
-641 AMAEYVAS
+641 EMAEHVAS
-649 RKTKIKVEEVEWHSL
+649 CKTKVEVEEVDWHSL
-664 LNEPVQD
+664 LNENVSD

-676 ASCLFPLVNKC
+676 ASCLFPFVNKC
-687 FKLFFRIYNSL
+687 FKLFFRVYNSL
-698 NIHGRIQIPAKGPY
+698 RIHGRIQIPAKGPY

-719 SFIDAP
+719 SFVDAP

-732 WRQIRTC
+732 WRQIKSC
-739 YFYATEEH
+739 YFFATEQH
-747 VRSKTR
+747 VKSKFR
-753 RALADK
+753 RALADR
-759 NNVIIME
+759 NNTIIME

-811 SKELNVPIIPV
+811 SKELNIPIIPV
-822 CIRGAFDA
+822 CIRGAYEA
-830 LPRQRK
+830 LPRHRK
-836 YIYPRH
+836 YLYPRH

-853 TADVTYQQ
+853 TSDITYQQ

-866 KQSILGV
+866 KQAIQEV

>member
-1 MHFFYKLDKISIL
+1 MQKRATSIDL
-14 WTHFLVCWRFCCNFV
+14 EKT
-29 FSIKIKQFEI
+29 
-39 IMQNRAIITNLE
+39 AIIV
-51 KIAIIAGERNITF
+51 GERNVSF
-64 AQALQYI
+64 AGALQYI
-71 DIFAE
+71 DMFAE
-76 QTPSGDDKRVIV
+76 QIPSGNDKRIV
-88 FSENSEGW
+88 LFGENSEGW
-96 IYAFFSI
+96 IYAFFGI
-103 WQQGGVAVPV
+103 WQQGAVAVPV

-121 FSYILRDCVPHA
+121 FSYILCDCTPHA
-133 IWTSRHNI
+133 IWTSQHNV
-141 PIIEQALAQ
+141 PVVEQALAQ
-150 TGLEIPFYV
+150 TGLDIPFFI
-159 IEDNMRK
+159 IEERMK
-166 ELELSRKL
+166 EQPGLAREL
-174 PERLPWS
+174 PDRLPWA
-181 ELDVQ
+181 ELDVP

-204 KGVMLSFQNLMA
+204 KGVMLSYQNLMA
-216 NIKGVSQDVRIYA
+216 NIKGVSQDVRIYT
-229 SSRRTMILLPLHH
+229 SKSRVMILLPLHH

-251 APFWIGG
+251 APFWKGG
-258 GVAICPSLTAPDLM
+258 GVAICPSLTAADLM

-291 MLYGGIKKKIDSNAI
+291 MLYSGIKKKIDSNAI
-306 TSFLFRMCAF
+306 TAFLFSMCAF
-316 FRSRTLSRFVF
+316 FRSRTLSRLVF
-327 GSVRRKMGGHIKYL
+327 GSIRRKMGGNIRFF
-341 VSGGAALSREIG
+341 VSGGAALSKEIG
-353 EGLKTIGLDVLEGY
+353 EGLKTLGLDVLEGY

-419 PDETA
+419 PEETA

-429 EGYIHTGDLATIDK
+429 DGYIHTGDLATIDK

-478 HYVKEVAVMQDN
+478 QYVKEVAVMQDD

-496 IVPQSTWASILNDT
+496 IVPQSVWASFLSDT

-553 RFKLQALLDACRSSQ
+553 RFKLQALLEACRSAQ
-568 PVSAEE
+568 PVRTEE

-597 RPSSHVETDLAM
+597 KPSSHVETDLAM

-628 LMVEQMAVFPNIK
+628 LLVEEMAAFPDIRT
-641 AMAEYVAS
+641 MAQHVAS
-649 RKTKIKVEEVEWHSL
+649 CKTKVEVEEVDWHSL
-664 LNEPVQD
+664 LNEEVTD

-676 ASCLFPLVNKC
+676 ASCFFPFANKC
-687 FKLFFRIYNSL
+687 FKLFFIIYNSL
-698 NIHGRIQIPAKGPY
+698 GIHGRIQIPAKGPY

-719 SFIDAP
+719 SFVDGP
-725 VVLSGLT
+725 VVLSGLS
-732 WRQIRTC
+732 WRQIQTC
-739 YFYATEEH
+739 YFFATEQH
-747 VRSKTR
+747 VKSKFR

-759 NNVIIME
+759 NNTIIME

-798 GELGDFKLSFAIL
+798 GELGDFKLAFAIL
-811 SKELNVPIIPV
+811 SKELNIPIIPV
-822 CIRGAFDA
+822 CIRGAYDA
-830 LPRQRK
+830 LPRHRR
-836 YIYPRH
+836 YLRPRH
-842 IEVHYLPPVIP
+842 IEVHFLPPVLP
-853 TADVTYQQ
+853 TSDITYQQ
-861 LADKV
+861 LSDKV
-866 KQSILGV
+866 KQAIAAV